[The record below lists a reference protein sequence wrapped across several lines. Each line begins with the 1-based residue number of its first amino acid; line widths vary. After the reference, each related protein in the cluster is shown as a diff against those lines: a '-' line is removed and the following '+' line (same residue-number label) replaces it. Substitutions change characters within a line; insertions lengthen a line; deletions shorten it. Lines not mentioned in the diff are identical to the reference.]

1 MNRKATVLLTG
12 TLTVSMLLGVAATAN
27 ASGVISAIN
36 PDTSVS
42 RSAASRIQAPTGT
55 WFTVDGETFEDFD
68 PTDGWDDP
76 DTDYTDSAIHT
87 VDGGSVEIHDVP
99 EGWTVDCD
107 MRVNGLTGEWSA
119 FYILKNGTETYRWY
133 FDGADDIIHTVDELR
148 GFTLTL
154 NGEAVDCDPT
164 KNVEVHRVNP
174 SDLVGYEGQ
183 PQNWSVSQGEFTENG
198 VTGYQYVIHPDNGK
212 TPSVT
217 YRFFYDAPDP
227 VDELAGV
234 TATLDDGSPVT
245 GFDPLNEEDIFTIP
259 SGHTVT
265 LGNLP
270 DGWTQTSAGN
280 DRRTAVTLTKTDG
293 GSITYLFDISDDYQW
308 TYVITQLANVT
319 AELADGTPVE
329 GFGYRGGEWTLPQD
343 ATGVNLKNIP
353 EGWNVNC
360 VNEPT
365 GSLPTEKYWLYNVS
379 SPDGKISV
387 TYRFTVP
394 HVYTVDEL
402 RGVTATADG
411 NPVEGF
417 TPTQTGTWT
426 VPHGSTVLLTGI
438 PEGWVTTHEDN
449 TLVWTVTAPD
459 NSVSVTWTFE
469 QEQPASSTDDL
480 KGVTVTVD
488 GIPVDNFDPTQS
500 GTWLVPSGSTVS
512 LSGIPSDWQ
521 VTHEKGTLTW
531 TVTSPDGS
539 LSVTWTFEEERP
551 TPSKDDL
558 NTVTATVDGKP
569 VEGFDPVNGGTF
581 PVPAGTTSVDLAGIP
596 EGWTAT
602 PMQDGLGFN
611 MTSEDGSLSVE
622 YVFQP
627 ETAVHTVSFDYG
639 IEGMTGS
646 QQVADGGKATEP
658 VAPVRDGYTFDGWLL
673 DGQLYDF
680 ATPVTGNITLT
691 ADWTINTYTV
701 RFDTAGGSSVPE
713 QAIDHGQKVTEPAA
727 PTREGYTFTGWLLDG
742 RPFDFTT
749 SVTGD
754 LTLTAGWQ
762 ENEPPAPVT
771 HTVTFDSAGG
781 SAIPAQTVTDGAAA
795 IDPGTPERDGYKFT
809 GWLLDGEPFDFSTPI
824 TGDITLVA
832 GWEESE
838 EPAPVLHAVTFDDGT
853 GSTVTV
859 NVQDGETVQEPA
871 APERD
876 GYEFTGWLL
885 NGEPYDFSTPV
896 TGDITLVAGW
906 EQAEE
911 PDPATTFTVSFRTNG
926 GTTVEQQTI
935 TEGGTAAKPADPTRE
950 GYEFTGWLL
959 DGQPY
964 DFSTPVTGNITLD
977 AAWRQIASLDEL
989 AGVTVTVDG
998 TPVEGFDPT
1007 GDGEYRIGEGAK
1019 VELTGVPEGWT
1030 VIRQETDNGF
1040 TFTLTNGARTV
1051 VYTFTTATQE
1061 EPDTPDK
1068 PDEETPATPD
1078 PGDNGTDGDGTGG
1091 SDGEPVVDDA
1101 SEMADT
1107 GSAVLPA
1114 ALGAILAAMAGAF
1127 LHVRRRRNVGKSGDT
1142 SMGTARE
1149 E

>member
-27 ASGVISAIN
+27 ASSVISAIN
-36 PDTSVS
+36 PDTGVS

-55 WFTVDGETFEDFD
+55 WFTVDGKAIKKFD

-76 DTDYTDSAIHT
+76 DTDYADSATYT

-107 MRVNGLTGEWSA
+107 MRVNGFTGEWSA

-133 FDGADDIIHTVDELR
+133 FDGADDIVHTVDELR

-164 KNVEVHRVNP
+164 KDVEVHEVNP

-183 PQNWSVSQGEFTENG
+183 PSTWTVLQGEFTENG
-198 VTGYQYVIHPDNGK
+198 VTGYQYVIHPDNAK

-259 SGHTVT
+259 PGHTVT

-343 ATGVNLKNIP
+343 ATGVNLKNVP

-387 TYRFTVP
+387 TYRFTIP

-402 RGVTATADG
+402 AGVTATADG

-426 VPHGSTVLLTGI
+426 VPQGSTVLLTGI

-469 QEQPASSTDDL
+469 QEQPAPSTDDL
-480 KGVTVTVD
+480 KGVTATVD

-500 GTWLVPSGSTVS
+500 GTWLVPHGSTVS

-521 VTHEKGTLTW
+521 VTHEKGTLVW
-531 TVTSPDGS
+531 TLTSPDGS
-539 LSVTWTFEEERP
+539 LSVTWTFEEKQP
-551 TPSKDDL
+551 APSTDDL
-558 NTVTATVDGKP
+558 KGVTATVNGTP

-602 PMQDGLGFN
+602 PMQDGLGFTL
-611 MTSEDGSLSVE
+611 TSEDGSLSVE

-627 ETAVHTVSFDYG
+627 EAIIHTVTFDYG

-646 QQVADGGKATEP
+646 QQVTDGGKATEP
-658 VAPVRDGYTFDGWLL
+658 VAPVRDGYRFDGWLL
-673 DGQLYDF
+673 DGQTYDF
-680 ATPVTGNITLT
+680 ATPVTGDITLT

-713 QAIDHGQKVTEPAA
+713 QAIDHGQKITEPAA

-742 RPFDFTT
+742 RPFDFSTPI
-749 SVTGD
+749 TGN

-781 SAIPAQTVTDGAAA
+781 STIPAQTVTDGAAA
-795 IDPGTPERDGYKFT
+795 IDPGTPTRDGYTFT
-809 GWLLDGEPFDFSTPI
+809 GWLLDGKPFDFATPI
-824 TGDITLVA
+824 TGDITLTA
-832 GWEESE
+832 GWEESG
-838 EPAPVLHAVTFDDGT
+838 EPAPTIHTVTFDDGT
-853 GSTVTV
+853 GNTVTV
-859 NVQDGETVQEPA
+859 NVQEGETVQEPS
-871 APERD
+871 APSRD

-885 NGEPYDFSTPV
+885 DGTPYDFTTPV
-896 TGDITLVAGW
+896 TGDITLTAGW
-906 EQAEE
+906 EKTEE
-911 PDPATTFTVSFRTNG
+911 PVTTFTVSFRTNG
-926 GTTVEQQTI
+926 GTAVEQQTI
-935 TEGGTAAKPADPTRE
+935 TEGGTVEKPMDPTRD
-950 GYEFTGWLL
+950 GYTFTGWPL

-964 DFSTPVTGNITLD
+964 DFTTPITGNIVLD
-977 AAWRQIASLDEL
+977 AAWEQNTPIDEL
-989 AGVTVTVDG
+989 AGVTATVDG
-998 TPVEGFDPT
+998 KPVEGFDPAK
-1007 GDGEYRIGEGAK
+1007 DGEYRIDEGAK
-1019 VELTGVPEGWT
+1019 VELNGVPEGWT
-1030 VIRQETDNGF
+1030 VIRQETEDGYM
-1040 TFTLTNGARTV
+1040 FTLTNGERTV
-1051 VYTFTTATQE
+1051 AYTFAATQGQE
-1061 EPDTPDK
+1061 TDTPGEPDGS
-1068 PDEETPATPD
+1068 TPADSGDTKTD
-1078 PGDNGTDGDGTGG
+1078 VPGDEDRKDGL
-1091 SDGEPVVDDA
+1091 
-1101 SEMADT
+1101 ADT
-1107 GSAVLPA
+1107 GASIGIVVSVLASAA
-1114 ALGAILAAMAGAF
+1114 CLGAGIHLF
-1127 LHVRRRRNVGKSGDT
+1127 RRTHRDRR
-1142 SMGTARE
+1142 
-1149 E
+1149 

>member
-27 ASGVISAIN
+27 ASSVISAIN
-36 PDTSVS
+36 PDTGVS

-55 WFTVDGETFEDFD
+55 WFTVDGKAIKKFD

-76 DTDYTDSAIHT
+76 DTDYADSATYT

-107 MRVNGLTGEWSA
+107 MRVNGFTGEWSA

-133 FDGADDIIHTVDELR
+133 FDGADDIVHTVDELR

-164 KNVEVHRVNP
+164 KDVEVHEVNP

-183 PQNWSVSQGEFTENG
+183 PSTWAVLQGEFTENG
-198 VTGYQYVIHPDNGK
+198 VTGYQYVIHPDNAK

-259 SGHTVT
+259 PGHTVT

-343 ATGVNLKNIP
+343 ATGVNLKNVP

-387 TYRFTVP
+387 TYRFTIP

-402 RGVTATADG
+402 AGVTATADG

-426 VPHGSTVLLTGI
+426 VPQGSTVLLTGI

-469 QEQPASSTDDL
+469 QEQPAPSTDDL
-480 KGVTVTVD
+480 KGVTATVD

-500 GTWLVPSGSTVS
+500 GTWLVPHGSTVS
-512 LSGIPSDWQ
+512 ISGIPSDWQ
-521 VTHEKGTLTW
+521 VAHEKGTLTW
-531 TVTSPDGS
+531 TLTSPDGS
-539 LSVTWTFEEERP
+539 LSVTWTFEEKQP
-551 TPSKDDL
+551 APSTDDL
-558 NTVTATVDGKP
+558 KGVTATVNGTP

-602 PMQDGLGFN
+602 PMQDGLGFTL
-611 MTSEDGSLSVE
+611 TSEDGSLSVE

-627 ETAVHTVSFDYG
+627 EAIIHTVTFDYG

-646 QQVADGGKATEP
+646 QQVTDGGKATEP
-658 VAPVRDGYTFDGWLL
+658 VAPVRDGYRFDGWLL
-673 DGQLYDF
+673 DGQTYDF
-680 ATPVTGNITLT
+680 ATPVTGDITLT
-691 ADWTINTYTV
+691 AGWTINTYTV

-713 QAIDHGQKVTEPAA
+713 QAIDHGQKITEPAA

-742 RPFDFTT
+742 RPFDFSTPI
-749 SVTGD
+749 TGN

-762 ENEPPAPVT
+762 EHEPPAPVT

-781 SAIPAQTVTDGAAA
+781 STIPAQTVTDGAAA
-795 IDPGTPERDGYKFT
+795 IDPGTPTRDGYTFT
-809 GWLLDGEPFDFSTPI
+809 GWLLDGKPFDFATPI
-824 TGDITLVA
+824 TGDITLTA
-832 GWEESE
+832 GWEESG
-838 EPAPVLHAVTFDDGT
+838 EPAPTIHTVTFDDGT
-853 GSTVTV
+853 GNTVTV
-859 NVQDGETVQEPA
+859 NMQEGETVQEPS
-871 APERD
+871 APSRD

-885 NGEPYDFSTPV
+885 DGTPYDFTTPV
-896 TGDITLVAGW
+896 TGDITLTAGW
-906 EQAEE
+906 EKTEE
-911 PDPATTFTVSFRTNG
+911 PVTTFTVSFRTNG
-926 GTTVEQQTI
+926 GTAVEQQTI
-935 TEGGTAAKPADPTRE
+935 TEGGTVEKPMDPTRD
-950 GYEFTGWLL
+950 GYTFTGWLL

-964 DFSTPVTGNITLD
+964 DFTTPITGNIVLD
-977 AAWRQIASLDEL
+977 AAWEQNTPIDEL
-989 AGVTVTVDG
+989 AGVTATVDG
-998 TPVEGFDPT
+998 KPVEGFDPAK
-1007 GDGEYRIGEGAK
+1007 DGEYRIDEGAK
-1019 VELTGVPEGWT
+1019 VELNGVPEGWT
-1030 VIRQETDNGF
+1030 VIRQETEDGYM
-1040 TFTLTNGARTV
+1040 FTLTNGERTV
-1051 VYTFTTATQE
+1051 AYTFAATQGQE
-1061 EPDTPDK
+1061 TDTPGEPDGS
-1068 PDEETPATPD
+1068 TPADSGDTKTD
-1078 PGDNGTDGDGTGG
+1078 VPGDEDRKDGL
-1091 SDGEPVVDDA
+1091 
-1101 SEMADT
+1101 ADT
-1107 GSAVLPA
+1107 GASIGIVVSVLASAA
-1114 ALGAILAAMAGAF
+1114 CLGAGIHLF
-1127 LHVRRRRNVGKSGDT
+1127 RRTHRDRR
-1142 SMGTARE
+1142 
-1149 E
+1149 

>member
-55 WFTVDGETFEDFD
+55 WFTVDGETIEDFD

-76 DTDYTDSAIHT
+76 DTDYADSATYT
-87 VDGGSVEIHDVP
+87 VYGGSVEIHDVP

-107 MRVNGLTGEWSA
+107 MRVNGLTGEWGA

-133 FDGADDIIHTVDELR
+133 FDGASDIIHTVDELR

-164 KNVEVHRVNP
+164 KDVEVHEVNP

-183 PQNWSVSQGEFTENG
+183 PSTWAVLQGEFTENG
-198 VTGYQYVIHPDNGK
+198 VTGYQYVIHPDNAK

-402 RGVTATADG
+402 KGVTATADG

-480 KGVTVTVD
+480 KGVTATVD

-581 PVPAGTTSVDLAGIP
+581 PVPAGTTSVDLDGIP
-596 EGWTAT
+596 EGWNAT
-602 PMQDGLGFN
+602 PMQDGLGFT
-611 MTSEDGSLSVE
+611 MTSEDGSITVE

-627 ETAVHTVSFDYG
+627 ETIIHTVTFDYG
-639 IEGMTGS
+639 IEGMTAS
-646 QQVADGGKATEP
+646 QQVTDGGQATEP

-673 DGQLYDF
+673 DGQPYDF
-680 ATPVTGNITLT
+680 ATPVTGDLTLT
-691 ADWTINTYTV
+691 AGWTINTYTV
-701 RFDTAGGSSVPE
+701 RFNTAGGSSVPE
-713 QAIDHGQKVTEPAA
+713 QAIDHGQKITEPAA

-742 RPFDFTT
+742 RPFDF
-749 SVTGD
+749 
-754 LTLTAGWQ
+754 
-762 ENEPPAPVT
+762 
-771 HTVTFDSAGG
+771 
-781 SAIPAQTVTDGAAA
+781 
-795 IDPGTPERDGYKFT
+795 
-809 GWLLDGEPFDFSTPI
+809 STPI
-824 TGDITLVA
+824 TGDITLTA
-832 GWEESE
+832 GWEESG
-838 EPAPVLHAVTFDDGT
+838 EPAPTIHTVTFDDGT
-853 GSTVTV
+853 GNTVTV
-859 NVQDGETVQEPA
+859 NVQEGETVQEPS
-871 APERD
+871 APSRD

-885 NGEPYDFSTPV
+885 DGTPYDFTTPV
-896 TGDITLVAGW
+896 TGDITLTAGW
-906 EQAEE
+906 EKTEE
-911 PDPATTFTVSFRTNG
+911 PVTTFTVSFRTNG
-926 GTTVEQQTI
+926 GTAVEQQTI
-935 TEGGTAAKPADPTRE
+935 TEGGTVEKPMDPTRD
-950 GYEFTGWLL
+950 GYTFTGWLL

-964 DFSTPVTGNITLD
+964 DFTTPITGNIVLD
-977 AAWRQIASLDEL
+977 AAWEQNTPIDEL
-989 AGVTVTVDG
+989 AGVTATVDG
-998 TPVEGFDPT
+998 KPVEGFDPAK
-1007 GDGEYRIGEGAK
+1007 DGEYRIGEGQQI
-1019 VELTGVPEGWT
+1019 ELSGVPEGWT
-1030 VIRQETDNGF
+1030 VIRQDTVNGF

-1051 VYTFTTATQE
+1051 VYTFTTTE
-1061 EPDTPDK
+1061 KPDE
-1068 PDEETPATPD
+1068 PDEETPATTDPD
-1078 PGDNGTDGDGTGG
+1078 DTGTEDTGKA
-1091 SDGEPVVDDA
+1091 DGESAADDA
-1101 SEMADT
+1101 SEMAET

-1114 ALGAILAAMAGAF
+1114 VMGVFLTAMCGIALRVG
-1127 LHVRRRRNVGKSGDT
+1127 RRLRSRRNPA
-1142 SMGTARE
+1142 TARNDDGSAGV
-1149 E
+1149 

>member
-1 MNRKATVLLTG
+1 MKRRTTVLLTG

-27 ASGVISAIN
+27 ASSVISAIN
-36 PDTSVS
+36 PDTGVS
-42 RSAASRIQAPTGT
+42 RSTASRIQAPTGT
-55 WFTVDGETFEDFD
+55 WFTVDGKAIKKFD

-76 DTDYTDSAIHT
+76 DTDYADSATYT

-107 MRVNGLTGEWSA
+107 MRVNGFTGEWSA

-133 FDGADDIIHTVDELR
+133 FDGADDIVHTVDELR

-164 KNVEVHRVNP
+164 KDVEVHEVNP

-183 PQNWSVSQGEFTENG
+183 PSTWTVLQGEFTENG
-198 VTGYQYVIHPDNGK
+198 VTGYQYVIHPDNAK

-259 SGHTVT
+259 PGHTVT

-387 TYRFTVP
+387 TYRFTIP
-394 HVYTVDEL
+394 HIYTVDEL
-402 RGVTATADG
+402 KGVTATADG

-480 KGVTVTVD
+480 KGVTATVD

-581 PVPAGTTSVDLAGIP
+581 PVPAGTTSVDLDGIP
-596 EGWTAT
+596 EGWNAT
-602 PMQDGLGFN
+602 PMQDGLGFT
-611 MTSEDGSLSVE
+611 MTSEDGSITVE

-627 ETAVHTVSFDYG
+627 ETIIHTVTFDYG

-646 QQVADGGKATEP
+646 QQVTDGGKATEP
-658 VAPVRDGYTFDGWLL
+658 VAPVRDGYRFDGWLL
-673 DGQLYDF
+673 DGQPYDF
-680 ATPVTGNITLT
+680 ATPVTGDITLT

-713 QAIDHGQKVTEPAA
+713 QAIDHGQKITEPAA

-742 RPFDFTT
+742 RPFDFSTPI
-749 SVTGD
+749 TGN

-781 SAIPAQTVTDGAAA
+781 STIPAQTVTDGAAA
-795 IDPGTPERDGYKFT
+795 IDPGTPTRDGYTFT
-809 GWLLDGEPFDFSTPI
+809 GWLLDGKPFDFSTPI
-824 TGDITLVA
+824 TGDITLTA
-832 GWEESE
+832 GWEESG
-838 EPAPVLHAVTFDDGT
+838 EPVPTIHTVTFDDGT
-853 GSTVTV
+853 GNTVTV
-859 NVQDGETVQEPA
+859 NVQEGETVQEPS
-871 APERD
+871 APSRD

-885 NGEPYDFSTPV
+885 DGTPYDFTTPV
-896 TGDITLVAGW
+896 TGDITLTAGW
-906 EQAEE
+906 EKTAE
-911 PDPATTFTVSFRTNG
+911 PVTTFTVSFRTNG
-926 GTTVEQQTI
+926 GTAVEQQTI
-935 TEGGTAAKPADPTRE
+935 TEGGTVEKPMDPTRD
-950 GYEFTGWLL
+950 GYTFTGWLL

-964 DFSTPVTGNITLD
+964 DFTTPITGNIVLD
-977 AAWRQIASLDEL
+977 AAWEQNTPIDEL
-989 AGVTVTVDG
+989 AGVTATVDG
-998 TPVEGFDPT
+998 KPVEGFDPAK
-1007 GDGEYRIGEGAK
+1007 DGEYRIDEGAK
-1019 VELTGVPEGWT
+1019 VELNGVPEGWT
-1030 VIRQETDNGF
+1030 VIRQETEDGYM
-1040 TFTLTNGARTV
+1040 FTLTNGERTIA
-1051 VYTFTTATQE
+1051 YTFAATQGQE
-1061 EPDTPDK
+1061 TDTPGEPDGS
-1068 PDEETPATPD
+1068 TPADSGDTKTD
-1078 PGDNGTDGDGTGG
+1078 VPGDEDRKDGL
-1091 SDGEPVVDDA
+1091 
-1101 SEMADT
+1101 ADT
-1107 GSAVLPA
+1107 GASIGIVVSVLASAA
-1114 ALGAILAAMAGAF
+1114 CLGAGIHLF
-1127 LHVRRRRNVGKSGDT
+1127 RRTHRDRR
-1142 SMGTARE
+1142 
-1149 E
+1149 

>member
-55 WFTVDGETFEDFD
+55 WFTVDGETIEDFD

-76 DTDYTDSAIHT
+76 DTDYADSATYT
-87 VDGGSVEIHDVP
+87 VYGGSVEIHDVP

-107 MRVNGLTGEWSA
+107 MRVNGLTGEWGA

-133 FDGADDIIHTVDELR
+133 FDGASDIIHTVDELR

-164 KNVEVHRVNP
+164 KDVEVHEVNP

-183 PQNWSVSQGEFTENG
+183 PSTWAVLQGEFTENG
-198 VTGYQYVIHPDNGK
+198 VTGYQYVIHPDNAK

-259 SGHTVT
+259 PGHTVT

-280 DRRTAVTLTKTDG
+280 DRRIAVTLTKTDG

-387 TYRFTVP
+387 TYRFTIP
-394 HVYTVDEL
+394 HIYTVDEL
-402 RGVTATADG
+402 AGVTATADG

-480 KGVTVTVD
+480 KGVTATVD

-539 LSVTWTFEEERP
+539 LSVTWTFEEEQP
-551 TPSKDDL
+551 APSKDDL
-558 NTVTATVDGKP
+558 KTVAATVNGTP

-581 PVPAGTTSVDLAGIP
+581 PVPAGTTSVDLDGIP
-596 EGWTAT
+596 EGWNAT
-602 PMQDGLGFN
+602 PMQDGLGFT
-611 MTSEDGSLSVE
+611 MTSEDGSITVE

-627 ETAVHTVSFDYG
+627 ETIIHTVTFDYG

-646 QQVADGGKATEP
+646 QQVTDGGKATEP
-658 VAPVRDGYTFDGWLL
+658 VAPVRDGYRFDGWLL
-673 DGQLYDF
+673 DCQPYDF
-680 ATPVTGNITLT
+680 ATPVTGDITLT
-691 ADWTINTYTV
+691 AGWTINTYTV

-713 QAIDHGQKVTEPAA
+713 QAIDHGQKITEPAA

-742 RPFDFTT
+742 RPFDFSTPI
-749 SVTGD
+749 TGN

-781 SAIPAQTVTDGAAA
+781 STIPAQTVTDGAAA
-795 IDPGTPERDGYKFT
+795 IDPGTPTRDGYTFT
-809 GWLLDGEPFDFSTPI
+809 GWLLDGKSFDFATPI
-824 TGDITLVA
+824 TGDITLTA
-832 GWEESE
+832 GWEESG
-838 EPAPVLHAVTFDDGT
+838 EPAPTIHTVTFDDGT
-853 GSTVTV
+853 GNTVTV
-859 NVQDGETVQEPA
+859 NVQEGETVQEPS
-871 APERD
+871 APSRD

-885 NGEPYDFSTPV
+885 DGTPYDFTTPV
-896 TGDITLVAGW
+896 TGDITLTAGW
-906 EQAEE
+906 EKTEE
-911 PDPATTFTVSFRTNG
+911 PVTTFTVSFRTNG
-926 GTTVEQQTI
+926 GTAVEQQTI
-935 TEGGTAAKPADPTRE
+935 TEGGTVEKPMDPTRD
-950 GYEFTGWLL
+950 GYTFTGWLL

-964 DFSTPVTGNITLD
+964 DFTTPITGNIVLD
-977 AAWRQIASLDEL
+977 AAWEQNTPIDEL
-989 AGVTVTVDG
+989 AGVTATVDG
-998 TPVEGFDPT
+998 KPVEGFDPAK
-1007 GDGEYRIGEGAK
+1007 DGEYRIDEGAK
-1019 VELTGVPEGWT
+1019 VELNGVPGGWT
-1030 VIRQETDNGF
+1030 VIRQETEDGYM
-1040 TFTLTNGARTV
+1040 FTLTNGERTV
-1051 VYTFTTATQE
+1051 AYTFAATQGQE
-1061 EPDTPDK
+1061 TDTPGEPDGS
-1068 PDEETPATPD
+1068 TPADSGDTKTD
-1078 PGDNGTDGDGTGG
+1078 VPGDEDRKDGL
-1091 SDGEPVVDDA
+1091 
-1101 SEMADT
+1101 ADT
-1107 GSAVLPA
+1107 GASIGIVVSVLASAA
-1114 ALGAILAAMAGAF
+1114 CLGAGIHLF
-1127 LHVRRRRNVGKSGDT
+1127 RRTHRDRR
-1142 SMGTARE
+1142 
-1149 E
+1149 

>member
-1 MNRKATVLLTG
+1 MNRKTTILLTG

-27 ASGVISAIN
+27 ADDIGAFADETVHTIE
-36 PDTSVS
+36 TV
-42 RSAASRIQAPTGT
+42 ASEKPNAPTGT
-55 WFTVDGETFEDFD
+55 WFTVDGEPIEDFD
-68 PTDGWDDP
+68 PADGWDDP

-119 FYILKNGTETYRWY
+119 FYILRNGTETYRWY

-164 KNVEVHRVNP
+164 KDVEVHRVNP

-198 VTGYQYVIHPDNGK
+198 VSGYQYVIRPENAK
-212 TPSVT
+212 TPTVT

-259 SGHTVT
+259 PGHTVT

-270 DGWTQTSAGN
+270 DGWTQSSIGN
-280 DRRTAVTLTKTDG
+280 DKRTAITLNRNGG

-308 TYVITQLANVT
+308 TYVVTQLANVT

-343 ATGVNLKNIP
+343 ATGVVLKNVP
-353 EGWNVNC
+353 EGWNVSL
-360 VNEPT
+360 VNEPPL
-365 GSLPTEKYWLYNVS
+365 SMDKSWLYTVS

-411 NPVEGF
+411 EPVEGF
-417 TPTQTGTWT
+417 DPTQTGTWT
-426 VPHGSTVLLTGI
+426 IPHGAAVSLEGI
-438 PEGWVTTHEDN
+438 PSDWVTTHEDG
-449 TLVWTVTAPD
+449 TLVWAITAPD

-469 QEQPASSTDDL
+469 QEQPAPSTDDL
-480 KGVTVTVD
+480 KGVTATVD

-500 GTWLVPSGSTVS
+500 GTWLVPHGSTVS
-512 LSGIPSDWQ
+512 ISGIPSDWQ
-521 VTHEKGTLTW
+521 VAHEKGTLTW
-531 TVTSPDGS
+531 TLTSPDGS
-539 LSVTWTFEEERP
+539 LSVTWTFEEDQP

-558 NTVTATVDGKP
+558 KTVTATVNGTP

-727 PTREGYTFTGWLLDG
+727 PTREGY
-742 RPFDFTT
+742 
-749 SVTGD
+749 
-754 LTLTAGWQ
+754 
-762 ENEPPAPVT
+762 
-771 HTVTFDSAGG
+771 
-781 SAIPAQTVTDGAAA
+781 
-795 IDPGTPERDGYKFT
+795 
-809 GWLLDGEPFDFSTPI
+809 
-824 TGDITLVA
+824 
-832 GWEESE
+832 
-838 EPAPVLHAVTFDDGT
+838 
-853 GSTVTV
+853 
-859 NVQDGETVQEPA
+859 
-871 APERD
+871 
-876 GYEFTGWLL
+876 
-885 NGEPYDFSTPV
+885 
-896 TGDITLVAGW
+896 
-906 EQAEE
+906 
-911 PDPATTFTVSFRTNG
+911 
-926 GTTVEQQTI
+926 
-935 TEGGTAAKPADPTRE
+935 
-950 GYEFTGWLL
+950 EFTGWLL

-1078 PGDNGTDGDGTGG
+1078 PGDNGTDGDGTGE

>member
-27 ASGVISAIN
+27 ASSVISAIN
-36 PDTSVS
+36 PDTGVS

-55 WFTVDGETFEDFD
+55 WFTVDGKAIKKFD

-76 DTDYTDSAIHT
+76 DTDYADSATYT

-107 MRVNGLTGEWSA
+107 MRVNGFTGEWSA

-133 FDGADDIIHTVDELR
+133 FDGADDIVHTVDELR

-164 KNVEVHRVNP
+164 KDVEVHEVNP

-183 PQNWSVSQGEFTENG
+183 PSTWTVLQGEFTENG
-198 VTGYQYVIHPDNGK
+198 VTGYQYVIHPDNAK

-259 SGHTVT
+259 PGHTVT

-343 ATGVNLKNIP
+343 ATGVNLKNVP

-387 TYRFTVP
+387 TYRFTIP

-402 RGVTATADG
+402 AGVTATADG

-426 VPHGSTVLLTGI
+426 VPQGSTVLLTGI

-469 QEQPASSTDDL
+469 QEQPAPSTDDL
-480 KGVTVTVD
+480 KGVTATVD

-500 GTWLVPSGSTVS
+500 GTWLVPHGSTVS
-512 LSGIPSDWQ
+512 ISGIPSDWQ
-521 VTHEKGTLTW
+521 VAHEKGTLVW
-531 TVTSPDGS
+531 TLTSPDGS
-539 LSVTWTFEEERP
+539 LSVTWTFEEKQP
-551 TPSKDDL
+551 APSTDDL
-558 NTVTATVDGKP
+558 KGVTATVNGTP

-602 PMQDGLGFN
+602 PMQDGLGFTL
-611 MTSEDGSLSVE
+611 TSEDGSLSVE

-627 ETAVHTVSFDYG
+627 EAIIHTVTFDYG

-646 QQVADGGKATEP
+646 QQVTDGGKATEP
-658 VAPVRDGYTFDGWLL
+658 VAPVRDGYRFDGWLL
-673 DGQLYDF
+673 DGQTYDF
-680 ATPVTGNITLT
+680 ATPVTGDITLT
-691 ADWTINTYTV
+691 AGWTINTYTV

-713 QAIDHGQKVTEPAA
+713 QAIDHGQKITEPAA

-742 RPFDFTT
+742 RPFDFSTPI
-749 SVTGD
+749 TGN

-781 SAIPAQTVTDGAAA
+781 STIPAQTVTDGAAA
-795 IDPGTPERDGYKFT
+795 IDPGTPTRDGYTFT
-809 GWLLDGEPFDFSTPI
+809 GWLLDGKPFDFATPI
-824 TGDITLVA
+824 TGDITLTA
-832 GWEESE
+832 GWEESG
-838 EPAPVLHAVTFDDGT
+838 EPAPTIHTVTFDDGT
-853 GSTVTV
+853 GNTVTV
-859 NVQDGETVQEPA
+859 NVQEGETVQEPS
-871 APERD
+871 APSRD

-885 NGEPYDFSTPV
+885 DGTPYDFTTPV
-896 TGDITLVAGW
+896 TGDITLTAGW
-906 EQAEE
+906 EKTEE
-911 PDPATTFTVSFRTNG
+911 PVTTFTVSFRTNG
-926 GTTVEQQTI
+926 GTAVEQQTI
-935 TEGGTAAKPADPTRE
+935 TEGGTVEKPMDPTRD
-950 GYEFTGWLL
+950 GYTFTGWLL

-964 DFSTPVTGNITLD
+964 DFTTPITGNIVLD
-977 AAWRQIASLDEL
+977 AAWEQNTPIDEL
-989 AGVTVTVDG
+989 AGVTATVDG
-998 TPVEGFDPT
+998 KPVEGFDPAK
-1007 GDGEYRIGEGAK
+1007 DGEYRIDEGAK
-1019 VELTGVPEGWT
+1019 VELNGVPEGWT
-1030 VIRQETDNGF
+1030 VIRQETEDGYM
-1040 TFTLTNGARTV
+1040 FTLTNGERTV
-1051 VYTFTTATQE
+1051 AYTFAATQGQE
-1061 EPDTPDK
+1061 TDTPGEPDGS
-1068 PDEETPATPD
+1068 TPADSGDTKTD
-1078 PGDNGTDGDGTGG
+1078 VPGDEDRKDGL
-1091 SDGEPVVDDA
+1091 
-1101 SEMADT
+1101 ADT
-1107 GSAVLPA
+1107 GASIGIVVSVLASAA
-1114 ALGAILAAMAGAF
+1114 CLGAGIHLF
-1127 LHVRRRRNVGKSGDT
+1127 RRTHRDRR
-1142 SMGTARE
+1142 
-1149 E
+1149 

>member
-55 WFTVDGETFEDFD
+55 WFTVDGETIEDFD

-76 DTDYTDSAIHT
+76 DTDYTDSATYT
-87 VDGGSVEIHDVP
+87 VDGGNVEIHDVP

-133 FDGADDIIHTVDELR
+133 FDGADDIVHTVDELR

-164 KNVEVHRVNP
+164 KDVEVHEVDP
-174 SDLVGYEGQ
+174 SDLIGYEGQ
-183 PQNWSVSQGEFTENG
+183 PSSWTVLQSAFTENG
-198 VTGYQYVIHPDNGK
+198 ISGYQYVIHPVDSEIP
-212 TPSVT
+212 TVT

-227 VDELAGV
+227 VDELEGV

-259 SGHTVT
+259 PGHTVT

-270 DGWTQTSAGN
+270 DGWTQSSIGN
-280 DRRTAVTLTKTDG
+280 DKRTVITLNRNGG

-343 ATGVNLKNIP
+343 ATGVVLKNVP
-353 EGWNVNC
+353 EGWNVSL
-360 VNEPT
+360 VNEPPL
-365 GSLPTEKYWLYNVS
+365 SMDKSWLYTVS

-411 NPVEGF
+411 EPVEGF
-417 TPTQTGTWT
+417 DPTQTGTWT
-426 VPHGSTVLLTGI
+426 IPHGAAVSLEGI
-438 PEGWVTTHEDN
+438 PSDWVTTHEDG
-449 TLVWTVTAPD
+449 TLVWAITAPD

-469 QEQPASSTDDL
+469 QEQPAPSTDDL
-480 KGVTVTVD
+480 KGVTATVD

-500 GTWLVPSGSTVS
+500 GTWLVPHGSTVS
-512 LSGIPSDWQ
+512 ISGIPSDWQ
-521 VTHEKGTLTW
+521 VAHEKGTLTW
-531 TVTSPDGS
+531 TLTSPDGS
-539 LSVTWTFEEERP
+539 LSVTWTFEEDQP

-558 NTVTATVDGKP
+558 KTVTATVNGTP

-781 SAIPAQTVTDGAAA
+781 SPVEPQTVADGAAA

-1051 VYTFTTATQE
+1051 VYTFTTTE
-1061 EPDTPDK
+1061 KPDE
-1068 PDEETPATPD
+1068 PDEETPATTDPD
-1078 PGDNGTDGDGTGG
+1078 DTGTEDTGKA
-1091 SDGEPVVDDA
+1091 DGESAADDA
-1101 SEMADT
+1101 SEMAET

-1114 ALGAILAAMAGAF
+1114 VMGVFLTAMCGIALRVG
-1127 LHVRRRRNVGKSGDT
+1127 RRLRSRRNPA
-1142 SMGTARE
+1142 TARNDDGSAGV
-1149 E
+1149 

>member
-55 WFTVDGETFEDFD
+55 WFTVDGETIEDFD

-76 DTDYTDSAIHT
+76 DTDYADSATYT
-87 VDGGSVEIHDVP
+87 VYGGSVEIHDVP

-107 MRVNGLTGEWSA
+107 MRVNGLTGEWGA

-133 FDGADDIIHTVDELR
+133 FDGASDIIHTVDELR

-164 KNVEVHRVNP
+164 KDVEVHEVNP

-183 PQNWSVSQGEFTENG
+183 PSTWAVLQGEFTENG
-198 VTGYQYVIHPDNGK
+198 VTGYQYVIHPDNAK

-259 SGHTVT
+259 PGHTVT

-387 TYRFTVP
+387 TYRFTIP
-394 HVYTVDEL
+394 HIYTVDEL
-402 RGVTATADG
+402 AGVTATADG

-480 KGVTVTVD
+480 KGVTATVD

-581 PVPAGTTSVDLAGIP
+581 PVPAGTTSVDLDGIP
-596 EGWTAT
+596 EGWNAT
-602 PMQDGLGFN
+602 PMQDGLGFT
-611 MTSEDGSLSVE
+611 MTSEDGSITVE

-627 ETAVHTVSFDYG
+627 ETIIHTVTFDYG

-646 QQVADGGKATEP
+646 QQVTDGGKATEP
-658 VAPVRDGYTFDGWLL
+658 VAPVRDGYRFDGWLL
-673 DGQLYDF
+673 DGQTYDF
-680 ATPVTGNITLT
+680 ATPVTGDITLT

-713 QAIDHGQKVTEPAA
+713 QAIDHGQKITEPAA

-742 RPFDFTT
+742 RPFDFSTPI
-749 SVTGD
+749 TGN

-781 SAIPAQTVTDGAAA
+781 STIPAQTVTDGAAA
-795 IDPGTPERDGYKFT
+795 IDPVTPTRDGYTFT
-809 GWLLDGEPFDFSTPI
+809 GWLLDGKPFDFATPI
-824 TGDITLVA
+824 TGDITLTA
-832 GWEESE
+832 GWEESG
-838 EPAPVLHAVTFDDGT
+838 EPAPTIHTVTFDDGT
-853 GSTVTV
+853 GNTVTV
-859 NVQDGETVQEPA
+859 NVQEGETVQEPS
-871 APERD
+871 APSRD

-885 NGEPYDFSTPV
+885 DGTPYDFTTPV
-896 TGDITLVAGW
+896 TGDITLTAGW
-906 EQAEE
+906 EKTEE
-911 PDPATTFTVSFRTNG
+911 PVTTFTVSFRTNG
-926 GTTVEQQTI
+926 GTAVEQQTI
-935 TEGGTAAKPADPTRE
+935 TEGGTVEKPMDPTRD
-950 GYEFTGWLL
+950 GYTFTGWLL

-964 DFSTPVTGNITLD
+964 DFTTPITGNIVLD
-977 AAWRQIASLDEL
+977 AAWEQNTPIDEL
-989 AGVTVTVDG
+989 AGVTATVDG
-998 TPVEGFDPT
+998 KPVEGFDPAK
-1007 GDGEYRIGEGAK
+1007 DGEYRIDEGAK
-1019 VELTGVPEGWT
+1019 VELNGVPEGWT
-1030 VIRQETDNGF
+1030 VIRQETEDGYM
-1040 TFTLTNGARTV
+1040 FTLTNGERTV
-1051 VYTFTTATQE
+1051 AYTFAATQGQE
-1061 EPDTPDK
+1061 TDTPGEPDGS
-1068 PDEETPATPD
+1068 TPADSGDTKTD
-1078 PGDNGTDGDGTGG
+1078 VPGGEDRKDGL
-1091 SDGEPVVDDA
+1091 
-1101 SEMADT
+1101 ADT
-1107 GSAVLPA
+1107 GASIGIVVSVLASAA
-1114 ALGAILAAMAGAF
+1114 CLGAGIHLF
-1127 LHVRRRRNVGKSGDT
+1127 RRTHRDRR
-1142 SMGTARE
+1142 
-1149 E
+1149 

>member
-55 WFTVDGETFEDFD
+55 WFTVDGETIEDFD

-76 DTDYTDSAIHT
+76 DTDYADSATYT
-87 VDGGSVEIHDVP
+87 VYGGSVEIHDVP

-107 MRVNGLTGEWSA
+107 MRVNGLTGEWGA

-133 FDGADDIIHTVDELR
+133 FDGASDIIHTVDELR

-164 KNVEVHRVNP
+164 KDVEVHEVNP

-183 PQNWSVSQGEFTENG
+183 PSTWTVLQSEFTENG
-198 VTGYQYVIHPDNGK
+198 VTGYQYVIHPDNAK

-402 RGVTATADG
+402 KGVTATADG

-469 QEQPASSTDDL
+469 QEQPASSTVDL
-480 KGVTVTVD
+480 KGVTATVD

-581 PVPAGTTSVDLAGIP
+581 PVPAGTTSVDLDGIP
-596 EGWTAT
+596 EGWNAT
-602 PMQDGLGFN
+602 PMQDGLGFT
-611 MTSEDGSLSVE
+611 MTSEDGSITVE

-627 ETAVHTVSFDYG
+627 ETIIHTVTFDYG

-646 QQVADGGKATEP
+646 QQVTDGGKATEP
-658 VAPVRDGYTFDGWLL
+658 VAPVRDGYRFDGWLL
-673 DGQLYDF
+673 DGQTYDF
-680 ATPVTGNITLT
+680 ATPVTGDITLT
-691 ADWTINTYTV
+691 AGWTINTYTV

-713 QAIDHGQKVTEPAA
+713 QAIDHGQKITEPAA

-742 RPFDFTT
+742 RPFDF
-749 SVTGD
+749 
-754 LTLTAGWQ
+754 
-762 ENEPPAPVT
+762 
-771 HTVTFDSAGG
+771 
-781 SAIPAQTVTDGAAA
+781 
-795 IDPGTPERDGYKFT
+795 
-809 GWLLDGEPFDFSTPI
+809 STPI
-824 TGDITLVA
+824 TGDITLTA
-832 GWEESE
+832 GWEESG
-838 EPAPVLHAVTFDDGT
+838 EPAPTIHTVTFDDGT
-853 GSTVTV
+853 GNTVTV
-859 NVQDGETVQEPA
+859 NVQEGETVQEPS
-871 APERD
+871 APSRD

-885 NGEPYDFSTPV
+885 DGTPYDFTTPV
-896 TGDITLVAGW
+896 TGDITLTAGW
-906 EQAEE
+906 EKTEE
-911 PDPATTFTVSFRTNG
+911 PVTTFTVSFRTNG
-926 GTTVEQQTI
+926 GTAVEQQTI
-935 TEGGTAAKPADPTRE
+935 TEGGTVEKPMDPTRD
-950 GYEFTGWLL
+950 GYTFTGWLL

-964 DFSTPVTGNITLD
+964 DFTTPITGNIVLD
-977 AAWRQIASLDEL
+977 AAWEQNTPIDEL
-989 AGVTVTVDG
+989 AGVTATVDG
-998 TPVEGFDPT
+998 KPVEGFDPAK
-1007 GDGEYRIGEGAK
+1007 DGEYRIGEGQQI
-1019 VELTGVPEGWT
+1019 ELSGVPEGWT
-1030 VIRQETDNGF
+1030 VIRQDTVNGF

-1051 VYTFTTATQE
+1051 VYTFTTTE
-1061 EPDTPDK
+1061 KPDE
-1068 PDEETPATPD
+1068 PDEETPATTDPD
-1078 PGDNGTDGDGTGG
+1078 DTGTEDTGKA
-1091 SDGEPVVDDA
+1091 DGESAADDA
-1101 SEMADT
+1101 SEMAET

-1114 ALGAILAAMAGAF
+1114 VMGVFLTAMCGIALRVG
-1127 LHVRRRRNVGKSGDT
+1127 RRLRSRRNPA
-1142 SMGTARE
+1142 TARNDDGSAGV
-1149 E
+1149 

>member
-1 MNRKATVLLTG
+1 MNRKTTILLTG

-27 ASGVISAIN
+27 ADDIGAFADETVHTIE
-36 PDTSVS
+36 TV
-42 RSAASRIQAPTGT
+42 ASEKPNAPTGT
-55 WFTVDGETFEDFD
+55 WFTVDGETIEDFD

-76 DTDYTDSAIHT
+76 DTDYADSATYT
-87 VDGGSVEIHDVP
+87 VYGGSVEIHDVP

-107 MRVNGLTGEWSA
+107 MRVNGLTGEWGA

-133 FDGADDIIHTVDELR
+133 FDGASDIIHTVDELR

-164 KNVEVHRVNP
+164 KDVEVHEVNP

-183 PQNWSVSQGEFTENG
+183 PSTWAVLQGEFTENG
-198 VTGYQYVIHPDNGK
+198 VTGYQYVIHPDNAK

-387 TYRFTVP
+387 TYRFTIP
-394 HVYTVDEL
+394 HIYTVDEL
-402 RGVTATADG
+402 AGVTATADG
-411 NPVEGF
+411 NPVGGF

-469 QEQPASSTDDL
+469 EEQPA
-480 KGVTVTVD
+480 
-488 GIPVDNFDPTQS
+488 
-500 GTWLVPSGSTVS
+500 
-512 LSGIPSDWQ
+512 
-521 VTHEKGTLTW
+521 
-531 TVTSPDGS
+531 
-539 LSVTWTFEEERP
+539 
-551 TPSKDDL
+551 PSKDDL
-558 NTVTATVDGKP
+558 KTVAATVNGTP

-581 PVPAGTTSVDLAGIP
+581 PVPAGTTSVDLDGIP
-596 EGWTAT
+596 EGWNAT
-602 PMQDGLGFN
+602 PMQDGLGFT
-611 MTSEDGSLSVE
+611 MTSEDGSITVE

-627 ETAVHTVSFDYG
+627 ETIIHTVTFDYG

-646 QQVADGGKATEP
+646 QQVTDGGKATEP
-658 VAPVRDGYTFDGWLL
+658 VAPVRDGYRFDGWLL
-673 DGQLYDF
+673 DCQPYDF
-680 ATPVTGNITLT
+680 ATPVTGDITLT
-691 ADWTINTYTV
+691 AGWTINTYTV

-713 QAIDHGQKVTEPAA
+713 QAIDHGQKITEPAA

-742 RPFDFTT
+742 RPFDFSTPI
-749 SVTGD
+749 TGN

-781 SAIPAQTVTDGAAA
+781 STIPAQTVTDGAAA
-795 IDPGTPERDGYKFT
+795 IDPGTPTRDGYTFT
-809 GWLLDGEPFDFSTPI
+809 GWLLDGKSFDFATPI
-824 TGDITLVA
+824 TGDITLTA
-832 GWEESE
+832 GWEESG
-838 EPAPVLHAVTFDDGT
+838 EPAPTIHTVTFDDGT
-853 GSTVTV
+853 GNTVTV
-859 NVQDGETVQEPA
+859 NMQEGETVQEPS
-871 APERD
+871 APSRD

-885 NGEPYDFSTPV
+885 DGTPYDFTTPV

-989 AGVTVTVDG
+989 AGVASTVDG

-1068 PDEETPATPD
+1068 PDEETPVTPA
-1078 PGDNGTDGDGTGG
+1078 PGDNGTDGDGTGESNG
-1091 SDGEPVVDDA
+1091 APATDDTG
-1101 SEMADT
+1101 EMADT

-1114 ALGAILAAMAGAF
+1114 ALGAILAAMAGAL

>member
-1 MNRKATVLLTG
+1 MNRKTTILLTG

-27 ASGVISAIN
+27 ADDIGAFADETVHTIE
-36 PDTSVS
+36 TV
-42 RSAASRIQAPTGT
+42 ASEKPNAPTGT
-55 WFTVDGETFEDFD
+55 WFTVDGETIEDFD

-76 DTDYTDSAIHT
+76 DTDYADSATYT
-87 VDGGSVEIHDVP
+87 VYGGSVEIHDVP

-107 MRVNGLTGEWSA
+107 MRVNGLTGEWGA

-133 FDGADDIIHTVDELR
+133 FDGASDIIHTVDELR

-164 KNVEVHRVNP
+164 KDVEVHEVNP

-183 PQNWSVSQGEFTENG
+183 PSTWAVLQGEFTENG
-198 VTGYQYVIHPDNGK
+198 VTGYQYVIHPDNAK

-387 TYRFTVP
+387 TYRFTIP
-394 HVYTVDEL
+394 HIYTVDEL
-402 RGVTATADG
+402 AGVTATADG
-411 NPVEGF
+411 NPVGGF

-469 QEQPASSTDDL
+469 EEQPA
-480 KGVTVTVD
+480 
-488 GIPVDNFDPTQS
+488 
-500 GTWLVPSGSTVS
+500 
-512 LSGIPSDWQ
+512 
-521 VTHEKGTLTW
+521 
-531 TVTSPDGS
+531 
-539 LSVTWTFEEERP
+539 
-551 TPSKDDL
+551 PSKDDL
-558 NTVTATVDGKP
+558 KTVAATVNGTP

-581 PVPAGTTSVDLAGIP
+581 PVPAGTTSVDLDGIP
-596 EGWTAT
+596 EGWNAT
-602 PMQDGLGFN
+602 PMQDGLGFT
-611 MTSEDGSLSVE
+611 MTSEDGSITVE

-627 ETAVHTVSFDYG
+627 ETIIHTVTFDYG

-646 QQVADGGKATEP
+646 QQVTDGGKATEP
-658 VAPVRDGYTFDGWLL
+658 VAPVRDGYRFDGWLL
-673 DGQLYDF
+673 DCQPYDF
-680 ATPVTGNITLT
+680 ATPVTGDITLT
-691 ADWTINTYTV
+691 AGWTINTYTV

-713 QAIDHGQKVTEPAA
+713 QAIDHGQKITEPAA

-742 RPFDFTT
+742 RPFDFSTPI
-749 SVTGD
+749 TGN

-781 SAIPAQTVTDGAAA
+781 STIPAQTVTDGAAA
-795 IDPGTPERDGYKFT
+795 IDPGTPTRDGYTFT
-809 GWLLDGEPFDFSTPI
+809 GWLLDGKSFDFATPI
-824 TGDITLVA
+824 TGDITLTA
-832 GWEESE
+832 GWEESG
-838 EPAPVLHAVTFDDGT
+838 EPAPTIHTVTFDDGT
-853 GSTVTV
+853 GNTVTV
-859 NVQDGETVQEPA
+859 NMQEGETVQEPS
-871 APERD
+871 APSRD

-885 NGEPYDFSTPV
+885 DGTPYDFTTPV

-1068 PDEETPATPD
+1068 PDEETPVTPA
-1078 PGDNGTDGDGTGG
+1078 PGDNGTDGDGTGESNG
-1091 SDGEPVVDDA
+1091 APATDDTG
-1101 SEMADT
+1101 EMADT

-1114 ALGAILAAMAGAF
+1114 ALGAILAAMAGAL

>member
-55 WFTVDGETFEDFD
+55 WFTVDGETIEDFD

-76 DTDYTDSAIHT
+76 DTDYTDSATYT
-87 VDGGSVEIHDVP
+87 VDGGNVEIHDVP

-133 FDGADDIIHTVDELR
+133 FDGADDIVHTVDELR

-164 KNVEVHRVNP
+164 KDVEVHEVDP
-174 SDLVGYEGQ
+174 SDLIGYEGQ
-183 PQNWSVSQGEFTENG
+183 PSSWTVLQSAFTENG
-198 VTGYQYVIHPDNGK
+198 ISGYQYVIHPVDSEIP
-212 TPSVT
+212 TVT

-227 VDELAGV
+227 VDELEGV

-259 SGHTVT
+259 PGHTVT

-270 DGWTQTSAGN
+270 DGWTQSSIGN
-280 DRRTAVTLTKTDG
+280 DKRTVITLNRNGG

-308 TYVITQLANVT
+308 TYVITQLANMT
-319 AELADGTPVE
+319 AELSDGTPVE

-343 ATGVNLKNIP
+343 AIGVILKNVP

-365 GSLPTEKYWLYNVS
+365 GSSHTDKYWEYTVS

-402 RGVTATADG
+402 KGVTATADG
-411 NPVEGF
+411 EPVEGF
-417 TPTQTGTWT
+417 DPTQTGTWT
-426 VPHGSTVLLTGI
+426 IPHGAAVSLEGI
-438 PEGWVTTHEDN
+438 PSDWVTTHEDN
-449 TLVWTVTAPD
+449 TLVWAITAPD

-469 QEQPASSTDDL
+469 QEQPAPSTDDL
-480 KGVTVTVD
+480 KGVTATVD

-500 GTWLVPSGSTVS
+500 GTWLVPHGSTVS
-512 LSGIPSDWQ
+512 ISGIPSDWQ
-521 VTHEKGTLTW
+521 VAHEKGTLVW
-531 TVTSPDGS
+531 TLTSPDGS
-539 LSVTWTFEEERP
+539 LSVTWTFEEEQP
-551 TPSKDDL
+551 APSKDDL
-558 NTVTATVDGKP
+558 RTVTATVDGTP

-581 PVPAGTTSVDLAGIP
+581 PVPAGTSSVDLDGIP

-602 PMQDGLGFN
+602 PMQDGLGFTL
-611 MTSEDGSLSVE
+611 TSEDGSLSVE

-627 ETAVHTVSFDYG
+627 ETAVHTVSFDAGDGSPVETQHVTDGLTVTEPETPVREGYRFDGWLLDGQPYDFSTPVTGDLTLTAAWTKLHTVTFDYG

-646 QQVADGGKATEP
+646 QQIADGGTLTEP
-658 VAPVRDGYTFDGWLL
+658 Y
-673 DGQLYDF
+673 
-680 ATPVTGNITLT
+680 
-691 ADWTINTYTV
+691 
-701 RFDTAGGSSVPE
+701 VPE
-713 QAIDHGQKVTEPAA
+713 RD
-727 PTREGYTFTGWLLDG
+727 GYTFTGWLLDG
-742 RPFDFTT
+742 RPFDFSTP
-749 SVTGD
+749 VTGD
-754 LTLTAGWQ
+754 MTLTAGWQ

-781 SAIPAQTVTDGAAA
+781 SPVEPQTVADGAAA
-795 IDPGTPERDGYKFT
+795 IDPGVPSRDGYKFT

-838 EPAPVLHAVTFDDGT
+838 EPAPVLHTVTFDDGT
-853 GSTVTV
+853 GNTVTV
-859 NVQDGETVQEPA
+859 NVQEGETVQEPS
-871 APERD
+871 APSRD

-885 NGEPYDFSTPV
+885 DGTPYDFTTPV
-896 TGDITLVAGW
+896 TGDITLTAGW
-906 EQAEE
+906 EKTEE
-911 PDPATTFTVSFRTNG
+911 PVTTFTVSFRTNG
-926 GTTVEQQTI
+926 GTAVEQQTI
-935 TEGGTAAKPADPTRE
+935 TEGGTVEKPMDPTRD
-950 GYEFTGWLL
+950 GYTFTGWLL

-964 DFSTPVTGNITLD
+964 DFTTPIAGNIVLD
-977 AAWRQIASLDEL
+977 AAWEQNTPIDEL
-989 AGVTVTVDG
+989 AGVTATVDG
-998 TPVEGFDPT
+998 KPVEGFDPAK
-1007 GDGEYRIGEGAK
+1007 DGEYRIDEGAK
-1019 VELTGVPEGWT
+1019 VELNGVPEGWT
-1030 VIRQETDNGF
+1030 VIRQETEDGYM
-1040 TFTLTNGARTV
+1040 FTLTNGERTV
-1051 VYTFTTATQE
+1051 AYTFAATQGQE
-1061 EPDTPDK
+1061 TDTPGEPDGS
-1068 PDEETPATPD
+1068 TPADSGDTKTD
-1078 PGDNGTDGDGTGG
+1078 VPGDEDRKDGL
-1091 SDGEPVVDDA
+1091 
-1101 SEMADT
+1101 ADT
-1107 GSAVLPA
+1107 GASIGIVVSVLASAA
-1114 ALGAILAAMAGAF
+1114 CLGAGIHLF
-1127 LHVRRRRNVGKSGDT
+1127 RRTHRDRR
-1142 SMGTARE
+1142 
-1149 E
+1149 

>member
-27 ASGVISAIN
+27 ASSVISAIN
-36 PDTSVS
+36 PDTGVS

-55 WFTVDGETFEDFD
+55 WFTVDGKAIKKFD

-76 DTDYTDSAIHT
+76 DTDYADSATYT

-107 MRVNGLTGEWSA
+107 MRVNGFTGEWSA

-133 FDGADDIIHTVDELR
+133 FDGADDIVHTVDELR

-164 KNVEVHRVNP
+164 KDVEVHEVNP

-183 PQNWSVSQGEFTENG
+183 PSTWTVLQGEFTENG
-198 VTGYQYVIHPDNGK
+198 VTGYQYVIHPDNAK

-259 SGHTVT
+259 PGHTVT

-343 ATGVNLKNIP
+343 ATGVNLKNVP

-387 TYRFTVP
+387 TYRFTIP

-402 RGVTATADG
+402 AGVTATADG

-426 VPHGSTVLLTGI
+426 VPQGSTVLLTGI

-469 QEQPASSTDDL
+469 QEQPAPSTDDL
-480 KGVTVTVD
+480 KGVTATVD

-500 GTWLVPSGSTVS
+500 GTWLVPHGSTVS

-521 VTHEKGTLTW
+521 VTHEKGTLVW
-531 TVTSPDGS
+531 TLTSPDGS
-539 LSVTWTFEEERP
+539 LSVTWTFEEKQP
-551 TPSKDDL
+551 APSKDDL
-558 NTVTATVDGKP
+558 KTVAATVNGTP

-602 PMQDGLGFN
+602 PMQDGLGFTL
-611 MTSEDGSLSVE
+611 TSEDGSLSVE

-627 ETAVHTVSFDYG
+627 EAIIHTVTFDYG

-646 QQVADGGKATEP
+646 QQVTDGGKATEP
-658 VAPVRDGYTFDGWLL
+658 VAPVRDGYRFDGWLL
-673 DGQLYDF
+673 DGQTYDF
-680 ATPVTGNITLT
+680 ATPVTGDITLT

-713 QAIDHGQKVTEPAA
+713 QAIDHGQKITEPAA

-742 RPFDFTT
+742 RPFDFSTPI
-749 SVTGD
+749 TGN

-781 SAIPAQTVTDGAAA
+781 STILAQTVTDGAAA
-795 IDPGTPERDGYKFT
+795 IDPGTPTRDGYTFT
-809 GWLLDGEPFDFSTPI
+809 GWLLDGRPFDFATPI
-824 TGDITLVA
+824 TGDITLTA
-832 GWEESE
+832 GWEESG
-838 EPAPVLHAVTFDDGT
+838 EPAPTIHTVTFDDGT
-853 GSTVTV
+853 GNTVTV
-859 NVQDGETVQEPA
+859 NVQEGETVQEPST
-871 APERD
+871 PSRD

-885 NGEPYDFSTPV
+885 DGTPYDFTTPV
-896 TGDITLVAGW
+896 TGDITLTAGW
-906 EQAEE
+906 EKTEE
-911 PDPATTFTVSFRTNG
+911 PVTTFTVSFRTNG
-926 GTTVEQQTI
+926 GTAVEQQTI
-935 TEGGTAAKPADPTRE
+935 TEGGTVEKPMDPTRD
-950 GYEFTGWLL
+950 GYTFTGWLL

-964 DFSTPVTGNITLD
+964 DFTTPITGNIVLD
-977 AAWRQIASLDEL
+977 AAWEQNTPIDEL
-989 AGVTVTVDG
+989 AGVTATVDG
-998 TPVEGFDPT
+998 KPVEGFDPAK
-1007 GDGEYRIGEGAK
+1007 DGEYRIDEGAK
-1019 VELTGVPEGWT
+1019 VELNGVPEGWT
-1030 VIRQETDNGF
+1030 VIRQETEDGYM
-1040 TFTLTNGARTV
+1040 FTLTNGERTV
-1051 VYTFTTATQE
+1051 AYTFAATQGQE
-1061 EPDTPDK
+1061 TDTPGEPDGS
-1068 PDEETPATPD
+1068 TPADSGDTKTD
-1078 PGDNGTDGDGTGG
+1078 VPGDEDRKDGL
-1091 SDGEPVVDDA
+1091 
-1101 SEMADT
+1101 ADT
-1107 GSAVLPA
+1107 GASIGIVVSVLASAA
-1114 ALGAILAAMAGAF
+1114 CLGAGIHLF
-1127 LHVRRRRNVGKSGDT
+1127 RRTHRDRR
-1142 SMGTARE
+1142 
-1149 E
+1149 

>member
-27 ASGVISAIN
+27 ASSVISAIN
-36 PDTSVS
+36 PDTGVS

-55 WFTVDGETFEDFD
+55 WFTVDGKAIKKFD

-76 DTDYTDSAIHT
+76 DTDYADSATYT

-107 MRVNGLTGEWSA
+107 MRVNGFTGEWSA

-133 FDGADDIIHTVDELR
+133 FDGADDIVHTVDELR

-164 KNVEVHRVNP
+164 KDVEVHEVNP

-183 PQNWSVSQGEFTENG
+183 PSTWTVLQGEFTENG
-198 VTGYQYVIHPDNGK
+198 VTGYQYVIHPDNAK

-259 SGHTVT
+259 PGHTVT

-343 ATGVNLKNIP
+343 ATGVNLKNVP

-387 TYRFTVP
+387 TYRFTIP

-402 RGVTATADG
+402 AGVTATADG

-426 VPHGSTVLLTGI
+426 VPQGSTVLLTGI

-469 QEQPASSTDDL
+469 QEQPAPSTDDL
-480 KGVTVTVD
+480 KGVTATVD

-500 GTWLVPSGSTVS
+500 GTWLVPHGSTVS

-521 VTHEKGTLTW
+521 VTHEKGTLVW
-531 TVTSPDGS
+531 TLTSPDGS
-539 LSVTWTFEEERP
+539 LSVTWTFEEKQP
-551 TPSKDDL
+551 APSKDDL
-558 NTVTATVDGKP
+558 KTVAATVNGTP

-602 PMQDGLGFN
+602 PMQDGLGFTL
-611 MTSEDGSLSVE
+611 TSEDGSLSVE

-627 ETAVHTVSFDYG
+627 EAIIHTVTFDYG

-646 QQVADGGKATEP
+646 QQVTDGGKATEP
-658 VAPVRDGYTFDGWLL
+658 VAPVRDGYRFDGWLL
-673 DGQLYDF
+673 DGQTYDF
-680 ATPVTGNITLT
+680 ATPVTGDITLT

-713 QAIDHGQKVTEPAA
+713 QAIDHGQKITEPAA

-742 RPFDFTT
+742 RPFDFSTPI
-749 SVTGD
+749 TGN

-781 SAIPAQTVTDGAAA
+781 STILAQTVTDGAAA
-795 IDPGTPERDGYKFT
+795 IDPGTPTRDGYTFT
-809 GWLLDGEPFDFSTPI
+809 GWLLDGRPFDFATPI
-824 TGDITLVA
+824 TGDITLTA
-832 GWEESE
+832 GWEESG
-838 EPAPVLHAVTFDDGT
+838 EPAPTIHTVTFDDGT
-853 GSTVTV
+853 GNTVTV
-859 NVQDGETVQEPA
+859 NVQEGETVQEPST
-871 APERD
+871 PSRD

-885 NGEPYDFSTPV
+885 DGTPYDFTTPV
-896 TGDITLVAGW
+896 TGDITLTVGW
-906 EQAEE
+906 EKTEE
-911 PDPATTFTVSFRTNG
+911 PVTTFTVSFRTNG
-926 GTTVEQQTI
+926 GTAVEQQTI
-935 TEGGTAAKPADPTRE
+935 TEGGTVEKPMDPTRD
-950 GYEFTGWLL
+950 GYTFTGWLL

-964 DFSTPVTGNITLD
+964 DFTTPITGNIVLD
-977 AAWRQIASLDEL
+977 AAWEQNTPIDEL
-989 AGVTVTVDG
+989 AGVTATVDG
-998 TPVEGFDPT
+998 KPVEGFDPAK
-1007 GDGEYRIGEGAK
+1007 DGEYRIDEGAK
-1019 VELTGVPEGWT
+1019 VELNGVPEGWT
-1030 VIRQETDNGF
+1030 VIRQETEDGYM
-1040 TFTLTNGARTV
+1040 FTLTNGERTV
-1051 VYTFTTATQE
+1051 AYTFAATQGQE
-1061 EPDTPDK
+1061 TDTPGEPDGS
-1068 PDEETPATPD
+1068 TPADSGDTKTD
-1078 PGDNGTDGDGTGG
+1078 VPGDEDRKDGL
-1091 SDGEPVVDDA
+1091 
-1101 SEMADT
+1101 ADT
-1107 GSAVLPA
+1107 GASIGIVVSVLASAA
-1114 ALGAILAAMAGAF
+1114 CLGAGIHLF
-1127 LHVRRRRNVGKSGDT
+1127 RRTHRDRR
-1142 SMGTARE
+1142 
-1149 E
+1149 

>member
-27 ASGVISAIN
+27 ASSVISAIN

-76 DTDYTDSAIHT
+76 DTDYTDSATYT
-87 VDGGSVEIHDVP
+87 VDGGNVEIHDVP

-119 FYILKNGTETYRWY
+119 FYILRNGTETYRWY

-164 KNVEVHRVNP
+164 KDVEVHRVNP

-198 VTGYQYVIHPDNGK
+198 VSGYQYVIRPENAK
-212 TPSVT
+212 TPTVT

-259 SGHTVT
+259 PGHTVT

-270 DGWTQTSAGN
+270 DGWTQSSIGN
-280 DRRTAVTLTKTDG
+280 DKRTAITLNRNGG

-308 TYVITQLANVT
+308 TYVVTQLANVT

-343 ATGVNLKNIP
+343 ATGVVLKNVP
-353 EGWNVNC
+353 EGWNVSL
-360 VNEPT
+360 VNEPPL
-365 GSLPTEKYWLYNVS
+365 SMDKSWLYTVS

-402 RGVTATADG
+402 KGVTATVDG
-411 NPVEGF
+411 EPVEGF
-417 TPTQTGTWT
+417 DPTQTGTWT
-426 VPHGSTVLLTGI
+426 IPHGAAVSLEGI
-438 PEGWVTTHEDN
+438 PSDWVTTHEDG
-449 TLVWTVTAPD
+449 TLVWAITAPD

-469 QEQPASSTDDL
+469 QEQPAPSTDDL
-480 KGVTVTVD
+480 KGVTATVD

-500 GTWLVPSGSTVS
+500 GTWLVPHGSTVS
-512 LSGIPSDWQ
+512 ISGIPSDWH
-521 VTHEKGTLTW
+521 VAHEKGTLTW
-531 TVTSPDGS
+531 TLTSPDGS
-539 LSVTWTFEEERP
+539 LSVTWTFEEEKH

-558 NTVTATVDGKP
+558 KTVDATVNGTP

-581 PVPAGTTSVDLAGIP
+581 PVPAGTTSVDLDGIP

-602 PMQDGLGFN
+602 PMQDGLGFT
-611 MTSEDGSLSVE
+611 MTSEDGNITVE

-627 ETAVHTVSFDYG
+627 ETIVHTVTFDYG
-639 IEGMTGS
+639 IEGMTAS
-646 QQVADGGKATEP
+646 QQVTDGGQATEP

-673 DGQLYDF
+673 DGQPYDF
-680 ATPVTGNITLT
+680 ATPVTGDLTLT
-691 ADWTINTYTV
+691 AGWTINTYTV
-701 RFDTAGGSSVPE
+701 RFNTAGGSSVPE
-713 QAIDHGQKVTEPAA
+713 QTIDHGQKVTEPAA

-742 RPFDFTT
+742 KPFDFATPI
-749 SVTGD
+749 TGNI
-754 LTLTAGWQ
+754 TLTAGWQ

-781 SAIPAQTVTDGAAA
+781 TTIPAQTVTDGAAA
-795 IDPGTPERDGYKFT
+795 IDPGTPTRDGYTFT
-809 GWLLDGEPFDFSTPI
+809 GWLLNGEPFDFSTPI

-853 GSTVTV
+853 GSTVAV
-859 NVQDGETVQEPA
+859 NVQEGETVQEPA

-885 NGEPYDFSTPV
+885 DGEPYDFSTPV

-911 PDPATTFTVSFRTNG
+911 PDPVTTFTVSFRTNG
-926 GTTVEQQTI
+926 GTAVEQQTI
-935 TEGGTAAKPADPTRE
+935 VEGGTAEKPADPTRE

-989 AGVTVTVDG
+989 AGVTATVDG
-998 TPVEGFDPT
+998 KPVEGFDPT
-1007 GDGEYRIGEGAK
+1007 GDGEYRIGEGQQI
-1019 VELTGVPEGWT
+1019 ELSGVPEGWT
-1030 VIRQETDNGF
+1030 VIRQDTVNGF

-1051 VYTFTTATQE
+1051 VYTFTTTE
-1061 EPDTPDK
+1061 KPDE
-1068 PDEETPATPD
+1068 PDEETPATTDPD
-1078 PGDNGTDGDGTGG
+1078 DTGTEGTGKA
-1091 SDGEPVVDDA
+1091 DGEPAADDA
-1101 SEMADT
+1101 SEMAET

-1114 ALGAILAAMAGAF
+1114 VMGVFLTAMCGIALRVG
-1127 LHVRRRRNVGKSGDT
+1127 RRLRSRRNPA
-1142 SMGTARE
+1142 TARNDDGSAGV
-1149 E
+1149 

>member
-1 MNRKATVLLTG
+1 MVWPRNLIRVTGPNCNGRKPSRRALRRSGGGGREQNASHATVH
-12 TLTVSMLLGVAATAN
+12 VHQAFAAC
-27 ASGVISAIN
+27 G
-36 PDTSVS
+36 
-42 RSAASRIQAPTGT
+42 R
-55 WFTVDGETFEDFD
+55 
-68 PTDGWDDP
+68 
-76 DTDYTDSAIHT
+76 
-87 VDGGSVEIHDVP
+87 P
-99 EGWTVDCD
+99 E
-107 MRVNGLTGEWSA
+107 
-119 FYILKNGTETYRWY
+119 
-133 FDGADDIIHTVDELR
+133 
-148 GFTLTL
+148 
-154 NGEAVDCDPT
+154 
-164 KNVEVHRVNP
+164 
-174 SDLVGYEGQ
+174 
-183 PQNWSVSQGEFTENG
+183 QG
-198 VTGYQYVIHPDNGK
+198 
-212 TPSVT
+212 
-217 YRFFYDAPDP
+217 
-227 VDELAGV
+227 LAG
-234 TATLDDGSPVT
+234 
-245 GFDPLNEEDIFTIP
+245 
-259 SGHTVT
+259 
-265 LGNLP
+265 
-270 DGWTQTSAGN
+270 
-280 DRRTAVTLTKTDG
+280 
-293 GSITYLFDISDDYQW
+293 
-308 TYVITQLANVT
+308 
-319 AELADGTPVE
+319 
-329 GFGYRGGEWTLPQD
+329 
-343 ATGVNLKNIP
+343 
-353 EGWNVNC
+353 
-360 VNEPT
+360 
-365 GSLPTEKYWLYNVS
+365 
-379 SPDGKISV
+379 
-387 TYRFTVP
+387 
-394 HVYTVDEL
+394 
-402 RGVTATADG
+402 
-411 NPVEGF
+411 
-417 TPTQTGTWT
+417 
-426 VPHGSTVLLTGI
+426 
-438 PEGWVTTHEDN
+438 
-449 TLVWTVTAPD
+449 
-459 NSVSVTWTFE
+459 
-469 QEQPASSTDDL
+469 
-480 KGVTVTVD
+480 
-488 GIPVDNFDPTQS
+488 
-500 GTWLVPSGSTVS
+500 
-512 LSGIPSDWQ
+512 
-521 VTHEKGTLTW
+521 
-531 TVTSPDGS
+531 
-539 LSVTWTFEEERP
+539 
-551 TPSKDDL
+551 
-558 NTVTATVDGKP
+558 
-569 VEGFDPVNGGTF
+569 
-581 PVPAGTTSVDLAGIP
+581 
-596 EGWTAT
+596 
-602 PMQDGLGFN
+602 
-611 MTSEDGSLSVE
+611 
-622 YVFQP
+622 
-627 ETAVHTVSFDYG
+627 
-639 IEGMTGS
+639 
-646 QQVADGGKATEP
+646 
-658 VAPVRDGYTFDGWLL
+658 TFDGELQSRRPCDSEVAVHL
-673 DGQLYDF
+673 QL
-680 ATPVTGNITLT
+680 VVL
-691 ADWTINTYTV
+691 
-701 RFDTAGGSSVPE
+701 
-713 QAIDHGQKVTEPAA
+713 QID
-727 PTREGYTFTGWLLDG
+727 DD
-742 RPFDFTT
+742 DFTT

-781 SAIPAQTVTDGAAA
+781 SPVEPQTVADGAAA

-1078 PGDNGTDGDGTGG
+1078 PGDNGTDGDGTGE

>member
-55 WFTVDGETFEDFD
+55 WFTVDGETIEDFD

-76 DTDYTDSAIHT
+76 DTDYTDSATYT
-87 VDGGSVEIHDVP
+87 VDGGNVEIHDVP

-133 FDGADDIIHTVDELR
+133 FDGADDIVHTVDELR

-164 KNVEVHRVNP
+164 KNVEVHEVNP

-183 PQNWSVSQGEFTENG
+183 PSTWTVLQGEFTENG
-198 VTGYQYVIHPDNGK
+198 VTGYQYVIHPDNAK

-259 SGHTVT
+259 PGHTVT

-387 TYRFTVP
+387 TYRFTIP
-394 HVYTVDEL
+394 HIYTVDEL
-402 RGVTATADG
+402 KGVTATADG

-449 TLVWTVTAPD
+449 TLVWTVTALD

-480 KGVTVTVD
+480 KGVTATVD

-558 NTVTATVDGKP
+558 NTVTATVDGTP

-581 PVPAGTTSVDLAGIP
+581 PVPAGTSSVDLDGIP

-602 PMQDGLGFN
+602 PMQDGLGFTL
-611 MTSEDGSLSVE
+611 TSEDGSLSVE

-627 ETAVHTVSFDYG
+627 ETAVHTVSFDAGDGSPVETQHVTDGLTVTEPETPVREGYRFDGWLLDGQPYDFSTPVTGDLTLTAAWTKLHTVTFDYG

-646 QQVADGGKATEP
+646 QQIADGGTLTEP
-658 VAPVRDGYTFDGWLL
+658 Y
-673 DGQLYDF
+673 
-680 ATPVTGNITLT
+680 
-691 ADWTINTYTV
+691 
-701 RFDTAGGSSVPE
+701 VPE
-713 QAIDHGQKVTEPAA
+713 RD
-727 PTREGYTFTGWLLDG
+727 GYTFTGWLLDG
-742 RPFDFTT
+742 RPFDFSTP
-749 SVTGD
+749 VTGD
-754 LTLTAGWQ
+754 MTLTAGWQ

-781 SAIPAQTVTDGAAA
+781 SPVEPQTVADGAAA
-795 IDPGTPERDGYKFT
+795 IDPGVPSRDGYKFT

-838 EPAPVLHAVTFDDGT
+838 EPAPVLHTVTFDDGT
-853 GSTVTV
+853 GNTVTV
-859 NVQDGETVQEPA
+859 NVQEGETVQEPS
-871 APERD
+871 APSRD

-885 NGEPYDFSTPV
+885 DGKPYDFSTPV

-911 PDPATTFTVSFRTNG
+911 PDPVTTFTVSFRTNG
-926 GTTVEQQTI
+926 GTAVEQQTI
-935 TEGGTAAKPADPTRE
+935 VEGGTAEKPADPTRE

-964 DFSTPVTGNITLD
+964 DFTTPITGNIVLD
-977 AAWRQIASLDEL
+977 AAWEQNTPIDEL
-989 AGVTVTVDG
+989 AGVTATVDG
-998 TPVEGFDPT
+998 KPVEGFDPAK
-1007 GDGEYRIGEGAK
+1007 DGEYRIDEGAK
-1019 VELTGVPEGWT
+1019 VELNGVPGGWT
-1030 VIRQETDNGF
+1030 VIRQETEDGYM
-1040 TFTLTNGARTV
+1040 FTLTNGERTV
-1051 VYTFTTATQE
+1051 AYTFAATQGQE
-1061 EPDTPDK
+1061 TDTPGEPDGS
-1068 PDEETPATPD
+1068 TPADSGDTKTD
-1078 PGDNGTDGDGTGG
+1078 VPGDEDRKDGL
-1091 SDGEPVVDDA
+1091 
-1101 SEMADT
+1101 ADT
-1107 GSAVLPA
+1107 GASIGIVVSVLASAA
-1114 ALGAILAAMAGAF
+1114 CLGAGIHLF
-1127 LHVRRRRNVGKSGDT
+1127 RRTHRDRR
-1142 SMGTARE
+1142 
-1149 E
+1149 

>member
-1 MNRKATVLLTG
+1 MKRRTTVLLTG

-55 WFTVDGETFEDFD
+55 WFTVDGETIEDFD

-76 DTDYTDSAIHT
+76 DTDYADSATYT
-87 VDGGSVEIHDVP
+87 VYGGSVEIHDVP

-107 MRVNGLTGEWSA
+107 MRVNGLTGEWGA

-133 FDGADDIIHTVDELR
+133 FDGASDIIHTVDELR

-164 KNVEVHRVNP
+164 KDVEVHEVNP

-183 PQNWSVSQGEFTENG
+183 PSTWAVLQGEFTENG
-198 VTGYQYVIHPDNGK
+198 VTGYQYVIHPDNAK

-259 SGHTVT
+259 PGHTVT

-387 TYRFTVP
+387 TYRFTIP
-394 HVYTVDEL
+394 HIYTVDEL
-402 RGVTATADG
+402 AGVTATADG

-480 KGVTVTVD
+480 KGVTATVD

-521 VTHEKGTLTW
+521 VTHEKGTLVW
-531 TVTSPDGS
+531 TLTSPDGS
-539 LSVTWTFEEERP
+539 LSVTWTFEEEQP
-551 TPSKDDL
+551 APSKDDL
-558 NTVTATVDGKP
+558 KTVAATVNGTP

-581 PVPAGTTSVDLAGIP
+581 PVPAGTTSVDLDGIP
-596 EGWTAT
+596 EGWNAT
-602 PMQDGLGFN
+602 PMQDGLGFT
-611 MTSEDGSLSVE
+611 MTSEDGSITVE

-627 ETAVHTVSFDYG
+627 ETIIHTVTFDYG

-646 QQVADGGKATEP
+646 QQVTDGGKATEP
-658 VAPVRDGYTFDGWLL
+658 VAPVRDGYRFDGWLL
-673 DGQLYDF
+673 DCQPYDF
-680 ATPVTGNITLT
+680 ATPVTGDITLT
-691 ADWTINTYTV
+691 AGWTINTYTV

-713 QAIDHGQKVTEPAA
+713 QAIDHGQKITEPAA

-742 RPFDFTT
+742 RPFDFSTPI
-749 SVTGD
+749 TGN

-781 SAIPAQTVTDGAAA
+781 STIPAQTVTDGAAA
-795 IDPGTPERDGYKFT
+795 IDPGTPTRDGYTFT
-809 GWLLDGEPFDFSTPI
+809 GWLLDGKSFDFATPI
-824 TGDITLVA
+824 TGDITLTA
-832 GWEESE
+832 GWEESG
-838 EPAPVLHAVTFDDGT
+838 EPAPTIHTVTFDDGT
-853 GSTVTV
+853 GNTVTV
-859 NVQDGETVQEPA
+859 NVQEGETVQEPS
-871 APERD
+871 APSRD

-885 NGEPYDFSTPV
+885 DGTPYDFTTPV
-896 TGDITLVAGW
+896 TGDITLTAGW
-906 EQAEE
+906 EKTEE
-911 PDPATTFTVSFRTNG
+911 PVTTFTVSFRTNG
-926 GTTVEQQTI
+926 GTAVEQQTI
-935 TEGGTAAKPADPTRE
+935 TEGGTVEKPMDPTRD
-950 GYEFTGWLL
+950 GYTFTGWLL

-964 DFSTPVTGNITLD
+964 DFTTPITGNIVLD
-977 AAWRQIASLDEL
+977 AAWEQNTPIDEL
-989 AGVTVTVDG
+989 AGVTATVDG
-998 TPVEGFDPT
+998 KPVEGFDPAK
-1007 GDGEYRIGEGAK
+1007 DGEYRIDEGAK
-1019 VELTGVPEGWT
+1019 VELNGVPEGWT
-1030 VIRQETDNGF
+1030 VIRQETEDGYM
-1040 TFTLTNGARTV
+1040 FTLTNGERTV
-1051 VYTFTTATQE
+1051 AYTFAATQGQE
-1061 EPDTPDK
+1061 TDTPGEPDGS
-1068 PDEETPATPD
+1068 TPADSGDTKTD
-1078 PGDNGTDGDGTGG
+1078 VPGDEDRKDGL
-1091 SDGEPVVDDA
+1091 
-1101 SEMADT
+1101 ADT
-1107 GSAVLPA
+1107 GASIGIVVSVLASAA
-1114 ALGAILAAMAGAF
+1114 CLGAGIHLF
-1127 LHVRRRRNVGKSGDT
+1127 RRTHRDRR
-1142 SMGTARE
+1142 
-1149 E
+1149 

>member
-1 MNRKATVLLTG
+1 MNRKTTILLTG

-27 ASGVISAIN
+27 ADDIGAFADETVHTIE
-36 PDTSVS
+36 TV
-42 RSAASRIQAPTGT
+42 ASEKPNAPTGT
-55 WFTVDGETFEDFD
+55 WFTVDGEPIEDFD
-68 PTDGWDDP
+68 PADGWDDP

-119 FYILKNGTETYRWY
+119 FYILRNGTETYRWY

-164 KNVEVHRVNP
+164 KDVEVHRVNP

-198 VTGYQYVIHPDNGK
+198 VSGYQYVIRPENAK
-212 TPSVT
+212 TPTVT

-259 SGHTVT
+259 PGHTVT

-270 DGWTQTSAGN
+270 DGWTQSSIGN
-280 DRRTAVTLTKTDG
+280 DKRTAITLNRNGG

-308 TYVITQLANVT
+308 TYVVTQLANVT

-343 ATGVNLKNIP
+343 ATGVVLKNVP
-353 EGWNVNC
+353 EGWNVSL
-360 VNEPT
+360 VNEPPL
-365 GSLPTEKYWLYNVS
+365 SMDKSWLYTVS

-411 NPVEGF
+411 EPVEGF
-417 TPTQTGTWT
+417 DPTQTGTWT
-426 VPHGSTVLLTGI
+426 IPHGAAVSLEGI
-438 PEGWVTTHEDN
+438 PSDWVTTHEDG
-449 TLVWTVTAPD
+449 TLVWAITAPD

-469 QEQPASSTDDL
+469 QEQPAPSTDDL
-480 KGVTVTVD
+480 KGVTATVD

-500 GTWLVPSGSTVS
+500 GTWLVPHGSTVS
-512 LSGIPSDWQ
+512 ISGIPSDWQ
-521 VTHEKGTLTW
+521 VAHEKGTLTW
-531 TVTSPDGS
+531 TLTSPDGS
-539 LSVTWTFEEERP
+539 LSVTWTFEEDQP

-558 NTVTATVDGKP
+558 KTVTATVNGTP

-581 PVPAGTTSVDLAGIP
+581 PVPAGTTSVDLDGIP
-596 EGWTAT
+596 EGWNAT
-602 PMQDGLGFN
+602 PMQDGLGFT
-611 MTSEDGSLSVE
+611 MTSEDGSITVE

-627 ETAVHTVSFDYG
+627 ETIIHTVTFDYG

-646 QQVADGGKATEP
+646 QQVTDGGKATEP
-658 VAPVRDGYTFDGWLL
+658 VAPVRDGYRFDGWLL
-673 DGQLYDF
+673 DCQPYDF
-680 ATPVTGNITLT
+680 ATPVTGDITLT
-691 ADWTINTYTV
+691 AGWTINTYTV

-713 QAIDHGQKVTEPAA
+713 QAIDHGQKITEPAA

-742 RPFDFTT
+742 RPFDFSTPI
-749 SVTGD
+749 TGN

-781 SAIPAQTVTDGAAA
+781 STIPAQTVTDGAAA
-795 IDPGTPERDGYKFT
+795 IDPGTPTRDGYTFT
-809 GWLLDGEPFDFSTPI
+809 GWLLDGKSFDFATPI
-824 TGDITLVA
+824 TGDITLTA
-832 GWEESE
+832 GWEESG
-838 EPAPVLHAVTFDDGT
+838 EPAPTIHTVTFDDGT
-853 GSTVTV
+853 GNTVTV
-859 NVQDGETVQEPA
+859 NVQEGETVQEPS
-871 APERD
+871 APSRD

-885 NGEPYDFSTPV
+885 DGTPYDFTTPV
-896 TGDITLVAGW
+896 TGDITLTAGW
-906 EQAEE
+906 EKTEE
-911 PDPATTFTVSFRTNG
+911 PVTTFTVSFRTNG
-926 GTTVEQQTI
+926 GTAVEQQTI
-935 TEGGTAAKPADPTRE
+935 TEGGTVEKPMDPTRD
-950 GYEFTGWLL
+950 GYTFTGWLL

-964 DFSTPVTGNITLD
+964 DFTTPITGNIVLD
-977 AAWRQIASLDEL
+977 AAWEQNTPIDEL
-989 AGVTVTVDG
+989 AGVTATVDG
-998 TPVEGFDPT
+998 KPVEGFDPAK
-1007 GDGEYRIGEGAK
+1007 DGEYRIDEGAK
-1019 VELTGVPEGWT
+1019 VELNGVPEGWT
-1030 VIRQETDNGF
+1030 VIRQETEDGYM
-1040 TFTLTNGARTV
+1040 FTLTNGERTV
-1051 VYTFTTATQE
+1051 AYTFAATQGQE
-1061 EPDTPDK
+1061 TDTPGEPDGS
-1068 PDEETPATPD
+1068 TPADSGDTKTD
-1078 PGDNGTDGDGTGG
+1078 VPGGEDRKDGL
-1091 SDGEPVVDDA
+1091 
-1101 SEMADT
+1101 ADT
-1107 GSAVLPA
+1107 GASIGIVVSVLASAA
-1114 ALGAILAAMAGAF
+1114 CLGAGIHLF
-1127 LHVRRRRNVGKSGDT
+1127 RRTHRDRR
-1142 SMGTARE
+1142 
-1149 E
+1149 

>member
-27 ASGVISAIN
+27 ASSVISAIN
-36 PDTSVS
+36 PDTGVS

-55 WFTVDGETFEDFD
+55 WFTVDGKAIKKFD

-76 DTDYTDSAIHT
+76 DTDYADSATYT

-107 MRVNGLTGEWSA
+107 MRVNGFTGEWSA

-133 FDGADDIIHTVDELR
+133 FDGADDIVHTVDELR

-164 KNVEVHRVNP
+164 KDVEVHEVNP

-183 PQNWSVSQGEFTENG
+183 PSTWTVLQGEFTENG
-198 VTGYQYVIHPDNGK
+198 VTGYQYVIHPDNAK

-259 SGHTVT
+259 PGHTVT

-343 ATGVNLKNIP
+343 ATGVNLKNVP

-387 TYRFTVP
+387 TYRFTIP

-402 RGVTATADG
+402 AGVTATADG

-426 VPHGSTVLLTGI
+426 VPQGSTVLLTGI

-469 QEQPASSTDDL
+469 QEQPAPSTDDL
-480 KGVTVTVD
+480 KGVTATVD

-500 GTWLVPSGSTVS
+500 GTWLVPHGSTVS

-521 VTHEKGTLTW
+521 VTHEKGTLVW
-531 TVTSPDGS
+531 TLTSPDGS
-539 LSVTWTFEEERP
+539 LSVTWTFEEKQP
-551 TPSKDDL
+551 APSTDDL
-558 NTVTATVDGKP
+558 KGVTATVNGTP

-602 PMQDGLGFN
+602 PMQDGLGFTL
-611 MTSEDGSLSVE
+611 TSEDGSLSVE

-627 ETAVHTVSFDYG
+627 EAIIHTVTFDYG

-646 QQVADGGKATEP
+646 QQVTDGGKATEP
-658 VAPVRDGYTFDGWLL
+658 VAPVRDGYRFDGWLL
-673 DGQLYDF
+673 DGQTYDF
-680 ATPVTGNITLT
+680 ATPVTGDITLT
-691 ADWTINTYTV
+691 AGWTINTYTV

-713 QAIDHGQKVTEPAA
+713 QAIDHGQKITEPAA

-742 RPFDFTT
+742 RPFDFSTPI
-749 SVTGD
+749 TGN

-781 SAIPAQTVTDGAAA
+781 STIPAQTVTDGAAA
-795 IDPGTPERDGYKFT
+795 IDPVTPTRDGYTFT
-809 GWLLDGEPFDFSTPI
+809 GWLLDGKPFDFATPI
-824 TGDITLVA
+824 TGDITLTA
-832 GWEESE
+832 GWEESG
-838 EPAPVLHAVTFDDGT
+838 EPAPTIHTVTFDDGT
-853 GSTVTV
+853 GNTVTV
-859 NVQDGETVQEPA
+859 NVQEGETVQEPS
-871 APERD
+871 APSRD

-885 NGEPYDFSTPV
+885 DGTPYDFTTPV
-896 TGDITLVAGW
+896 TGDITLTAGW
-906 EQAEE
+906 EKTEE
-911 PDPATTFTVSFRTNG
+911 PVTTFTVSFRTNG
-926 GTTVEQQTI
+926 GTAVEQQTI
-935 TEGGTAAKPADPTRE
+935 TEGGTVEKPMDPTRD
-950 GYEFTGWLL
+950 GYTFTGWLL

-964 DFSTPVTGNITLD
+964 DFTTPITGNIVLD
-977 AAWRQIASLDEL
+977 AAWEQNTPIDEL
-989 AGVTVTVDG
+989 AGVTATVDG
-998 TPVEGFDPT
+998 KPVEGFDPAK
-1007 GDGEYRIGEGAK
+1007 DGEYRIDEGAK
-1019 VELTGVPEGWT
+1019 VELNGVPEGWT
-1030 VIRQETDNGF
+1030 VIRQETEDGYM
-1040 TFTLTNGARTV
+1040 FTLTNGERTV
-1051 VYTFTTATQE
+1051 AYTFAATQGQE
-1061 EPDTPDK
+1061 TDTPGEPDGS
-1068 PDEETPATPD
+1068 TPADSGDTKTD
-1078 PGDNGTDGDGTGG
+1078 VPGDEDRKDGL
-1091 SDGEPVVDDA
+1091 
-1101 SEMADT
+1101 ADT
-1107 GSAVLPA
+1107 GASIGIVVSVLASAA
-1114 ALGAILAAMAGAF
+1114 CLGAGIHLF
-1127 LHVRRRRNVGKSGDT
+1127 RRTHRDRR
-1142 SMGTARE
+1142 
-1149 E
+1149 

>member
-1 MNRKATVLLTG
+1 MNRKATALLTG
-12 TLTVSMLLGVAATAN
+12 TLTVTMLLGVAATAN
-27 ASGVISAIN
+27 ADSIGAFAEKAVH
-36 PDTSVS
+36 TVQT
-42 RSAASRIQAPTGT
+42 AAYKYDAPTGT
-55 WFTVDGETFEDFD
+55 WFTVDGDTIKSFD
-68 PTDGWDDP
+68 PTDGRDDP
-76 DTDYTDSAIHT
+76 DTYYTDSAIYT
-87 VDGGSVEIHDVP
+87 VDGGDVQIHDVP

-148 GFTLTL
+148 GLTLTL

-164 KNVEVHRVNP
+164 KDVEVHEVDP
-174 SDLVGYEGQ
+174 SDLIGYEGQ
-183 PQNWSVSQGEFTENG
+183 PSSWTVLQSAFTENG
-198 VTGYQYVIHPDNGK
+198 ISGYQYVIHPVDSEIP
-212 TPSVT
+212 TVT

-227 VDELAGV
+227 VDELEGV

-259 SGHTVT
+259 PGHTVT

-270 DGWTQTSAGN
+270 DGWTQSSIGN
-280 DRRTAVTLTKTDG
+280 DKRTVITLNRNGG

-308 TYVITQLANVT
+308 TYVITQLANMT
-319 AELADGTPVE
+319 AELSDGTPVE

-343 ATGVNLKNIP
+343 AIGVILKNVP

-365 GSLPTEKYWLYNVS
+365 GSSHTDKYWEYTVS

-402 RGVTATADG
+402 KGVTATADG
-411 NPVEGF
+411 EPVEGF
-417 TPTQTGTWT
+417 DPTQTGTWT
-426 VPHGSTVLLTGI
+426 IPHGAAVSLEGI
-438 PEGWVTTHEDN
+438 PSDWVTTHEDN
-449 TLVWTVTAPD
+449 TLVWAITAPD

-469 QEQPASSTDDL
+469 QEQPAPSTDDL
-480 KGVTVTVD
+480 KGVTATVD

-500 GTWLVPSGSTVS
+500 GTWLVPHGSTVS
-512 LSGIPSDWQ
+512 ISGIPSDWQ
-521 VTHEKGTLTW
+521 VAHEKGTLVW
-531 TVTSPDGS
+531 TLTSPDGS
-539 LSVTWTFEEERP
+539 LSVTWTFEEEQP
-551 TPSKDDL
+551 APSKDDL
-558 NTVTATVDGKP
+558 RTVTATVDGTP

-581 PVPAGTTSVDLAGIP
+581 PVPAGTSSVDLDGIP

-602 PMQDGLGFN
+602 PMQDGLGFTL
-611 MTSEDGSLSVE
+611 TSEDGSLSVE

-627 ETAVHTVSFDYG
+627 ETAVHTVSFDAGDGSPVETQHVTDGLTVTEPETPVREGYRFDGWLLDGQPYDFSTPVTGDLTLTAAWTKLHTVTFDYG

-646 QQVADGGKATEP
+646 QQIADGGTLTEP
-658 VAPVRDGYTFDGWLL
+658 Y
-673 DGQLYDF
+673 
-680 ATPVTGNITLT
+680 
-691 ADWTINTYTV
+691 
-701 RFDTAGGSSVPE
+701 VPE
-713 QAIDHGQKVTEPAA
+713 RD
-727 PTREGYTFTGWLLDG
+727 GYTFTGWLLDG
-742 RPFDFTT
+742 RPFDFSTP
-749 SVTGD
+749 VTGD
-754 LTLTAGWQ
+754 MTLTAGWQ

-781 SAIPAQTVTDGAAA
+781 SPVEPQTVADGAAA
-795 IDPGTPERDGYKFT
+795 IDPGVPSRDGYKFT

-853 GSTVTV
+853 GSTVAV
-859 NVQDGETVQEPA
+859 NVQDGETVQKPA

-885 NGEPYDFSTPV
+885 DGKPYDFSTPV

-911 PDPATTFTVSFRTNG
+911 PDPVTTFTVSFRTNG
-926 GTTVEQQTI
+926 GTAVEQQTI
-935 TEGGTAAKPADPTRE
+935 VEGGTAEKPADPTRE

-964 DFSTPVTGNITLD
+964 DLSTPVTGNITLD

-989 AGVTVTVDG
+989 AGVTATVDG
-998 TPVEGFDPT
+998 KPVEGFDPT
-1007 GDGEYRIGEGAK
+1007 GDGEYRIGEGQQI
-1019 VELTGVPEGWT
+1019 ELSGVPEGWT
-1030 VIRQETDNGF
+1030 VIRQDTVNGF

-1051 VYTFTTATQE
+1051 VYTFTTTE
-1061 EPDTPDK
+1061 KPDE
-1068 PDEETPATPD
+1068 PDEETPATTDPD
-1078 PGDNGTDGDGTGG
+1078 DTGTEDTGKA
-1091 SDGEPVVDDA
+1091 DGESAADDA
-1101 SEMADT
+1101 SEMAET

-1114 ALGAILAAMAGAF
+1114 VMGVFLTAMCGIALRVG
-1127 LHVRRRRNVGKSGDT
+1127 RRLRSRRNPA
-1142 SMGTARE
+1142 TARNDDGSAGV
-1149 E
+1149 

>member
-1 MNRKATVLLTG
+1 MKRRTTVLLTG

-27 ASGVISAIN
+27 ASSVISAIN
-36 PDTSVS
+36 PDTGVS
-42 RSAASRIQAPTGT
+42 RSTASRIQAPTGT
-55 WFTVDGETFEDFD
+55 WFTVDGKAIKKFD

-76 DTDYTDSAIHT
+76 DTDYADSATYT

-107 MRVNGLTGEWSA
+107 MRVNGFTGEWSA

-133 FDGADDIIHTVDELR
+133 FDGADDIVHTVDELR

-164 KNVEVHRVNP
+164 KDVEVHEVNP

-183 PQNWSVSQGEFTENG
+183 PSTWTVLQGEFTENG
-198 VTGYQYVIHPDNGK
+198 VTGYQYVIHPDNAK

-259 SGHTVT
+259 PGHTVT
-265 LGNLP
+265 LDNLP

-343 ATGVNLKNIP
+343 AIGVNLKNVP

-387 TYRFTVP
+387 AYRFTIP

-402 RGVTATADG
+402 AGVTATADG

-469 QEQPASSTDDL
+469 QEQPAPSTDDL
-480 KGVTVTVD
+480 KGVTATVD

-500 GTWLVPSGSTVS
+500 GTWLVPHGSTVS
-512 LSGIPSDWQ
+512 ISGIPSDWQ
-521 VTHEKGTLTW
+521 VTHEKGTLVW
-531 TVTSPDGS
+531 TLTSPDGS
-539 LSVTWTFEEERP
+539 LSVTWTFEEEQP
-551 TPSKDDL
+551 APSKDDL
-558 NTVTATVDGKP
+558 KTVAATANGTP

-602 PMQDGLGFN
+602 PMQDGLGFTL
-611 MTSEDGSLSVE
+611 TSEDGSLSVE

-627 ETAVHTVSFDYG
+627 EAIIHTVTFDYG

-646 QQVADGGKATEP
+646 QQVTDGGQATEP

-673 DGQLYDF
+673 DGQPYDF
-680 ATPVTGNITLT
+680 ATPVTGDITLT

-742 RPFDFTT
+742 RPFDFATPI
-749 SVTGD
+749 TGNI
-754 LTLTAGWQ
+754 TLTAGWQ

-771 HTVTFDSAGG
+771 HTVTCDSAGG
-781 SAIPAQTVTDGAAA
+781 TAIPAQTVTDGASA
-795 IDPGTPERDGYKFT
+795 IDPGTPTRDGYTFT
-809 GWLLDGEPFDFSTPI
+809 GWYLDGAPFNFSTPI
-824 TGDITLVA
+824 TGDITLTA
-832 GWEESE
+832 GWKESE
-838 EPAPVLHAVTFDDGT
+838 EPAPVIHAVTFDDGT

-871 APERD
+871 APSRD
-876 GYEFTGWLL
+876 GYTFTGWLL
-885 NGEPYDFSTPV
+885 DGTPYDFSTPV
-896 TGDITLVAGW
+896 TGDITLTAGW
-906 EQAEE
+906 EKTEE
-911 PDPATTFTVSFRTNG
+911 PVTTFTVSFRTNG
-926 GTTVEQQTI
+926 GTAVDQQTI
-935 TEGGTAAKPADPTRE
+935 VEGGTVEKPADPTRE
-950 GYEFTGWLL
+950 GYTFTGWLL

-964 DFSTPVTGNITLD
+964 DFSTPITGNIVLD
-977 AAWRQIASLDEL
+977 AAWEQNTPIDEL
-989 AGVTVTVDG
+989 AGVTATVDG
-998 TPVEGFDPT
+998 QPVGGFDPAK
-1007 GDGEYRIGEGAK
+1007 DGEYRINEGAK
-1019 VELTGVPEGWT
+1019 VELTGIPEGWT
-1030 VIRQETDNGF
+1030 LIRQDTENGYV
-1040 TFTLTNGARTV
+1040 FTLTNGERTV
-1051 VYTFTTATQE
+1051 VYTFTTEQ
-1061 EPDTPDK
+1061 EPDAPADPD
-1068 PDEETPATPD
+1068 DDTPADTD
-1078 PGDNGTDGDGTGG
+1078 PGNTGTDNSGEPGGDSVADGTDGL
-1091 SDGEPVVDDA
+1091 SN
-1101 SEMADT
+1101 T
-1107 GSAVLPA
+1107 GSVILPA
-1114 ALGAILAAMAGAF
+1114 VMGVALAAVAGIA
-1127 LHVRRRRNVGKSGDT
+1127 LRIGTLVRSRRKPAAEQNEDGSGPA
-1142 SMGTARE
+1142 GV
-1149 E
+1149 

>member
-55 WFTVDGETFEDFD
+55 WFTVDGETIEDFD

-76 DTDYTDSAIHT
+76 DTDYADSATYT
-87 VDGGSVEIHDVP
+87 VYGGSVEIHDVP

-107 MRVNGLTGEWSA
+107 MRVNGLTGEWGA

-133 FDGADDIIHTVDELR
+133 FDGASDIIHTVDELR

-164 KNVEVHRVNP
+164 KDVEVHEVNP

-183 PQNWSVSQGEFTENG
+183 PSTWTVLQSEFTENG
-198 VTGYQYVIHPDNGK
+198 VTGYQYVIHPDNAK

-402 RGVTATADG
+402 KGVTATADG

-480 KGVTVTVD
+480 KGVTATVD

-581 PVPAGTTSVDLAGIP
+581 PVPAGTTSVDLDGIP
-596 EGWTAT
+596 EGWNAT
-602 PMQDGLGFN
+602 PMQDGLGFT
-611 MTSEDGSLSVE
+611 MTSEDGSITVE

-627 ETAVHTVSFDYG
+627 ETIIHTVTFDYG

-646 QQVADGGKATEP
+646 QQVTDGGKATEP
-658 VAPVRDGYTFDGWLL
+658 VAPVRDGYRFDGWLL
-673 DGQLYDF
+673 DGQTYDF
-680 ATPVTGNITLT
+680 ATPVTGDITLT
-691 ADWTINTYTV
+691 AGWTINTYTV

-713 QAIDHGQKVTEPAA
+713 QAIDHGQKITEPAA

-742 RPFDFTT
+742 RPFDF
-749 SVTGD
+749 
-754 LTLTAGWQ
+754 
-762 ENEPPAPVT
+762 
-771 HTVTFDSAGG
+771 
-781 SAIPAQTVTDGAAA
+781 
-795 IDPGTPERDGYKFT
+795 
-809 GWLLDGEPFDFSTPI
+809 STPI
-824 TGDITLVA
+824 TGDITLTA
-832 GWEESE
+832 GWEESG
-838 EPAPVLHAVTFDDGT
+838 EPAPTIHTVTFDDGT
-853 GSTVTV
+853 GNTVTV
-859 NVQDGETVQEPA
+859 NVQEGETVQEPS
-871 APERD
+871 APSRD

-885 NGEPYDFSTPV
+885 DGTPYDFTTPV
-896 TGDITLVAGW
+896 TGDITLTAGW
-906 EQAEE
+906 EKTEE
-911 PDPATTFTVSFRTNG
+911 PVTTFTVSFRTNG
-926 GTTVEQQTI
+926 GTAVEQQTI
-935 TEGGTAAKPADPTRE
+935 TEGGTVEKPMDPTRD
-950 GYEFTGWLL
+950 GYTFTGWLL

-964 DFSTPVTGNITLD
+964 DFTTPITGNIVLD
-977 AAWRQIASLDEL
+977 AAWEQNTPIDEL
-989 AGVTVTVDG
+989 AGVTATVDG
-998 TPVEGFDPT
+998 KPVEGFDPAK
-1007 GDGEYRIGEGAK
+1007 DGEYRIGEGQQI
-1019 VELTGVPEGWT
+1019 ELSGVPEGWT
-1030 VIRQETDNGF
+1030 VIRQDTVNGF

-1051 VYTFTTATQE
+1051 VYTFTTTE
-1061 EPDTPDK
+1061 KPDE
-1068 PDEETPATPD
+1068 PDEETPATTDPD
-1078 PGDNGTDGDGTGG
+1078 DTGTEDTGKA
-1091 SDGEPVVDDA
+1091 DGESAADDA
-1101 SEMADT
+1101 SEMAET

-1114 ALGAILAAMAGAF
+1114 VMGVFLTAMCGIALRVG
-1127 LHVRRRRNVGKSGDT
+1127 RRLRSRRNPA
-1142 SMGTARE
+1142 TARNDDGSAGV
-1149 E
+1149 

>member
-55 WFTVDGETFEDFD
+55 WFTVDGETIEDFD

-76 DTDYTDSAIHT
+76 DTDYADSATYT
-87 VDGGSVEIHDVP
+87 VYGGSVEIHDVP

-107 MRVNGLTGEWSA
+107 MRVNGLTGEWGA

-133 FDGADDIIHTVDELR
+133 FDGASDIIHTVDELR

-164 KNVEVHRVNP
+164 KDVEVHEVNP

-183 PQNWSVSQGEFTENG
+183 PSTWAVLQGEFTENG
-198 VTGYQYVIHPDNGK
+198 VTGYQYVIHPDNAK

-259 SGHTVT
+259 PGHTVT

-387 TYRFTVP
+387 TYRFTIP
-394 HVYTVDEL
+394 HIYTVDEL
-402 RGVTATADG
+402 AGVTATADG

-480 KGVTVTVD
+480 KGVTATVD

-521 VTHEKGTLTW
+521 VTHEKGTLVW
-531 TVTSPDGS
+531 TLTSPDGS
-539 LSVTWTFEEERP
+539 LSVTWTFEEEQP
-551 TPSKDDL
+551 APSKDDL
-558 NTVTATVDGKP
+558 KTVAATVNGTP

-581 PVPAGTTSVDLAGIP
+581 PVPAGTTSVDLDGIP
-596 EGWTAT
+596 EGWNAT
-602 PMQDGLGFN
+602 PMQDGLGFT
-611 MTSEDGSLSVE
+611 MTSEDGSITVE

-627 ETAVHTVSFDYG
+627 ETIIHTVTFDYG

-646 QQVADGGKATEP
+646 QQVTDGGKATEP
-658 VAPVRDGYTFDGWLL
+658 VAPVRDGYRFDGWLL
-673 DGQLYDF
+673 DCQPYDF
-680 ATPVTGNITLT
+680 ATPVTGDITLT
-691 ADWTINTYTV
+691 AGWTINTYTV

-713 QAIDHGQKVTEPAA
+713 QAIDHGQKITEPAA

-742 RPFDFTT
+742 RPFDFSTPI
-749 SVTGD
+749 TGN

-781 SAIPAQTVTDGAAA
+781 STIPAQTVTDGAAA
-795 IDPGTPERDGYKFT
+795 IDPGTPTRDGYTFT
-809 GWLLDGEPFDFSTPI
+809 GWLLDGKSFDFATPI
-824 TGDITLVA
+824 TGDITLTA
-832 GWEESE
+832 GWEESG
-838 EPAPVLHAVTFDDGT
+838 EPAPTIHTVTFDDGT
-853 GSTVTV
+853 GNTVTV
-859 NVQDGETVQEPA
+859 NVQEGETVQEPS
-871 APERD
+871 APSRD

-885 NGEPYDFSTPV
+885 DGTPYDFTMPV
-896 TGDITLVAGW
+896 TGDITLTAGW
-906 EQAEE
+906 EKTEE
-911 PDPATTFTVSFRTNG
+911 PVTTFTVSFRTNG
-926 GTTVEQQTI
+926 GTAVEQQTI
-935 TEGGTAAKPADPTRE
+935 TEGGTVEKPMDPTRD
-950 GYEFTGWLL
+950 GYTFTGWLL

-964 DFSTPVTGNITLD
+964 DFTTPITGNIVLD
-977 AAWRQIASLDEL
+977 AAWEQNTPIDEL
-989 AGVTVTVDG
+989 AGVTATVDG
-998 TPVEGFDPT
+998 KPVEGFDPAK
-1007 GDGEYRIGEGAK
+1007 DGEYRIDEGAK
-1019 VELTGVPEGWT
+1019 VELNGVPEGWT
-1030 VIRQETDNGF
+1030 VIRQETEDGYM
-1040 TFTLTNGARTV
+1040 FTLTNGERTV
-1051 VYTFTTATQE
+1051 AYTFAATQGQE
-1061 EPDTPDK
+1061 TDTPGEPDGS
-1068 PDEETPATPD
+1068 TPADSGDTKTD
-1078 PGDNGTDGDGTGG
+1078 VPGDEDRKDGL
-1091 SDGEPVVDDA
+1091 
-1101 SEMADT
+1101 ADT
-1107 GSAVLPA
+1107 GASIGIVVSVLASAA
-1114 ALGAILAAMAGAF
+1114 CLGAGIHLF
-1127 LHVRRRRNVGKSGDT
+1127 RRTHRDRR
-1142 SMGTARE
+1142 
-1149 E
+1149 

>member
-27 ASGVISAIN
+27 ASSVISAIN
-36 PDTSVS
+36 PDTGVS

-55 WFTVDGETFEDFD
+55 WFTVDGKAIKKFD

-76 DTDYTDSAIHT
+76 DTDYADSATYT

-107 MRVNGLTGEWSA
+107 MRVNGFTGEWSA

-133 FDGADDIIHTVDELR
+133 FDGADDIVHTVDELR

-164 KNVEVHRVNP
+164 KDVEVHEVNP

-183 PQNWSVSQGEFTENG
+183 PSTWTVLQGEFTENG
-198 VTGYQYVIHPDNGK
+198 VTGYQYVIHPDNAK

-259 SGHTVT
+259 PGHTVT

-343 ATGVNLKNIP
+343 ATGVNLKNVP

-387 TYRFTVP
+387 TYRFTIP

-402 RGVTATADG
+402 AGVTATADG

-426 VPHGSTVLLTGI
+426 VPQGSTVLLTGI

-469 QEQPASSTDDL
+469 QEQPAPSTDDL
-480 KGVTVTVD
+480 KGVTATVD

-581 PVPAGTTSVDLAGIP
+581 PVPAGTTSVDLDGIP
-596 EGWTAT
+596 EGWNAT
-602 PMQDGLGFN
+602 PVQDGLGFT
-611 MTSEDGSLSVE
+611 MTSEDGSITVE

-627 ETAVHTVSFDYG
+627 ETIIHTVTFDYG

-646 QQVADGGKATEP
+646 QQVTDGGKATEP
-658 VAPVRDGYTFDGWLL
+658 VAPVRDGYRFDGWLL
-673 DGQLYDF
+673 DGQTYDF
-680 ATPVTGNITLT
+680 ATPVTGDITLT

-713 QAIDHGQKVTEPAA
+713 QAIDHGQKITEPAA

-742 RPFDFTT
+742 RPFDF
-749 SVTGD
+749 
-754 LTLTAGWQ
+754 A
-762 ENEPPAPVT
+762 
-771 HTVTFDSAGG
+771 
-781 SAIPAQTVTDGAAA
+781 
-795 IDPGTPERDGYKFT
+795 
-809 GWLLDGEPFDFSTPI
+809 TPI
-824 TGDITLVA
+824 TGDITLTA
-832 GWEESE
+832 GWEESG
-838 EPAPVLHAVTFDDGT
+838 EPAPTIHTVTFDDGT
-853 GSTVTV
+853 GNTVTV
-859 NVQDGETVQEPA
+859 NVQEGETVQEPST
-871 APERD
+871 PSRD
-876 GYEFTGWLL
+876 GYDFTGWLL
-885 NGEPYDFSTPV
+885 DGTPYDFTTPV
-896 TGDITLVAGW
+896 TGDITLTAGW
-906 EQAEE
+906 EKTEE
-911 PDPATTFTVSFRTNG
+911 PVTTFTVSFRTNG
-926 GTTVEQQTI
+926 GTAVEQQTI
-935 TEGGTAAKPADPTRE
+935 TEGGTVEKPMDPTRD
-950 GYEFTGWLL
+950 GYTFTGWLL

-964 DFSTPVTGNITLD
+964 DFTTPITGNIVLD
-977 AAWRQIASLDEL
+977 AAWEQNTPIDEL
-989 AGVTVTVDG
+989 AGVTATVDG
-998 TPVEGFDPT
+998 KPVEGFDPAK
-1007 GDGEYRIGEGAK
+1007 DGEYRIDEGAK
-1019 VELTGVPEGWT
+1019 VELNGVPEGWT
-1030 VIRQETDNGF
+1030 VIRQETEDGYM
-1040 TFTLTNGARTV
+1040 FTLTNGERTV
-1051 VYTFTTATQE
+1051 AYTFAATQGQE
-1061 EPDTPDK
+1061 TDTPGEPDGS
-1068 PDEETPATPD
+1068 TPADSGDTKTD
-1078 PGDNGTDGDGTGG
+1078 VPGDEDRKDGL
-1091 SDGEPVVDDA
+1091 
-1101 SEMADT
+1101 ADT
-1107 GSAVLPA
+1107 GASIGIVVSVLASAA
-1114 ALGAILAAMAGAF
+1114 CLGAGIHLF
-1127 LHVRRRRNVGKSGDT
+1127 RRTHRDRR
-1142 SMGTARE
+1142 
-1149 E
+1149 

>member
-55 WFTVDGETFEDFD
+55 WFTVDGETIEDFD

-76 DTDYTDSAIHT
+76 DTDYADSATYT
-87 VDGGSVEIHDVP
+87 VYGGSVEIHDVP

-107 MRVNGLTGEWSA
+107 MRVNGLTGEWGA

-133 FDGADDIIHTVDELR
+133 FDGASDIIHTVDELR

-164 KNVEVHRVNP
+164 KDVEVHEVNP

-183 PQNWSVSQGEFTENG
+183 PSTWAVLQGEFTENG

-259 SGHTVT
+259 PGHTVT

-387 TYRFTVP
+387 TYRFTIP
-394 HVYTVDEL
+394 HIYTVDEL
-402 RGVTATADG
+402 AGVTATADG

-480 KGVTVTVD
+480 KGVTATVD

-521 VTHEKGTLTW
+521 VTHEKGTLVW
-531 TVTSPDGS
+531 TLTSPDGS
-539 LSVTWTFEEERP
+539 LSVTWTFEEEQP
-551 TPSKDDL
+551 APSKDDL
-558 NTVTATVDGKP
+558 KTVAATVNGTP

-581 PVPAGTTSVDLAGIP
+581 PVPAGTTSVDLDGIP
-596 EGWTAT
+596 EGWNAT
-602 PMQDGLGFN
+602 PMQDGLGFT
-611 MTSEDGSLSVE
+611 MTSEDGSITVE

-627 ETAVHTVSFDYG
+627 ETIIHTVTFDYG

-646 QQVADGGKATEP
+646 QQVTDGGKATEP
-658 VAPVRDGYTFDGWLL
+658 VAPVRDGYRFDGWLL
-673 DGQLYDF
+673 DCQPYDF
-680 ATPVTGNITLT
+680 ATPVTGDITLT
-691 ADWTINTYTV
+691 AGWTINTYTV

-713 QAIDHGQKVTEPAA
+713 QAIDHGQKITEPAA

-742 RPFDFTT
+742 RPFDFSTPI
-749 SVTGD
+749 TGN

-781 SAIPAQTVTDGAAA
+781 STIPAQTVTDGAAA
-795 IDPGTPERDGYKFT
+795 IDPGTPTRDGYTFT
-809 GWLLDGEPFDFSTPI
+809 GWLLDGKSFDFATPI
-824 TGDITLVA
+824 TGDITLTA
-832 GWEESE
+832 GWEESG
-838 EPAPVLHAVTFDDGT
+838 EPAPTIHTVTFDDGT
-853 GSTVTV
+853 GNTVTV
-859 NVQDGETVQEPA
+859 NVQEGETVQEPS
-871 APERD
+871 APSRD

-885 NGEPYDFSTPV
+885 DGTPYDFTTPV
-896 TGDITLVAGW
+896 TGDITLTAGW
-906 EQAEE
+906 EKTEE
-911 PDPATTFTVSFRTNG
+911 PVTTFTVSFRTNG
-926 GTTVEQQTI
+926 GTAVEQQTI
-935 TEGGTAAKPADPTRE
+935 TEGGTVEKPMDPTRD
-950 GYEFTGWLL
+950 GYTFTGWLL

-964 DFSTPVTGNITLD
+964 DFTTPITGNIVLD
-977 AAWRQIASLDEL
+977 AAWEQNTPIDEL
-989 AGVTVTVDG
+989 AGVTATVDG
-998 TPVEGFDPT
+998 KPVEGFDPAK
-1007 GDGEYRIGEGAK
+1007 DGEYRIDEGAK
-1019 VELTGVPEGWT
+1019 VELNGVPEGWT
-1030 VIRQETDNGF
+1030 VIRQETEDGYM
-1040 TFTLTNGARTV
+1040 FTLTNGERTV
-1051 VYTFTTATQE
+1051 AYTFAATQGQE
-1061 EPDTPDK
+1061 TDTPGEPDGS
-1068 PDEETPATPD
+1068 TPADSGDTKTD
-1078 PGDNGTDGDGTGG
+1078 VPGDEDRKDGL
-1091 SDGEPVVDDA
+1091 
-1101 SEMADT
+1101 ADT
-1107 GSAVLPA
+1107 GASIGIVVSVLASAA
-1114 ALGAILAAMAGAF
+1114 CLGAGIHLF
-1127 LHVRRRRNVGKSGDT
+1127 RRTHRDRR
-1142 SMGTARE
+1142 
-1149 E
+1149 

>member
-76 DTDYTDSAIHT
+76 DTDYTDSATYT
-87 VDGGSVEIHDVP
+87 VDGGNVEIHDVP

-133 FDGADDIIHTVDELR
+133 FDGADDIVHTVDELR

-164 KNVEVHRVNP
+164 KNVEVHEVNP

-183 PQNWSVSQGEFTENG
+183 PSTWTVLQSEFTENG

-402 RGVTATADG
+402 KGVTATADG

-680 ATPVTGNITLT
+680 
-691 ADWTINTYTV
+691 
-701 RFDTAGGSSVPE
+701 
-713 QAIDHGQKVTEPAA
+713 
-727 PTREGYTFTGWLLDG
+727 
-742 RPFDFTT
+742 
-749 SVTGD
+749 
-754 LTLTAGWQ
+754 
-762 ENEPPAPVT
+762 
-771 HTVTFDSAGG
+771 
-781 SAIPAQTVTDGAAA
+781 
-795 IDPGTPERDGYKFT
+795 
-809 GWLLDGEPFDFSTPI
+809 
-824 TGDITLVA
+824 
-832 GWEESE
+832 
-838 EPAPVLHAVTFDDGT
+838 
-853 GSTVTV
+853 
-859 NVQDGETVQEPA
+859 
-871 APERD
+871 
-876 GYEFTGWLL
+876 
-885 NGEPYDFSTPV
+885 STPV

-911 PDPATTFTVSFRTNG
+911 PDPVTTFTVSFRTNG
-926 GTTVEQQTI
+926 GTAVEQQTI
-935 TEGGTAAKPADPTRE
+935 VEGGTAEKPADPTRE
-950 GYEFTGWLL
+950 GYEFTGWYL
-959 DGQPY
+959 DPECTEPF
-964 DFSTPVTGNITLD
+964 DFTTPVQENTTLY
-977 AAWRQIASLDEL
+977 
-989 AGVTVTVDG
+989 AGWEQV
-998 TPVEGFDPT
+998 
-1007 GDGEYRIGEGAK
+1007 K
-1019 VELTGVPEGWT
+1019 
-1030 VIRQETDNGF
+1030 
-1040 TFTLTNGARTV
+1040 
-1051 VYTFTTATQE
+1051 
-1061 EPDTPDK
+1061 
-1068 PDEETPATPD
+1068 
-1078 PGDNGTDGDGTGG
+1078 
-1091 SDGEPVVDDA
+1091 EPVASDDA
-1101 SEMADT
+1101 KADDTTDDQQEDGLADT
-1107 GSAVLPA
+1107 GAAIGIIVTVLA
-1114 ALGAILAAMAGAF
+1114 AAACLGAGILMF
-1127 LHVRRRRNVGKSGDT
+1127 RRAHHDRR
-1142 SMGTARE
+1142 
-1149 E
+1149 